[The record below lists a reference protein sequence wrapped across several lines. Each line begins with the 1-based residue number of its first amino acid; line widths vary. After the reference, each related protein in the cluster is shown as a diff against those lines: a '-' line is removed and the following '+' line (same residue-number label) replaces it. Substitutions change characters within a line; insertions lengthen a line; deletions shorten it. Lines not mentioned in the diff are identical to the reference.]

1 MRQIFKRLL
10 APLLLMTALPT
21 SVSQADGIRLVG
33 PTGEVQSSPSF
44 SEQVERANSPL
55 PVSDEPSRFYGPTS
69 ANETLW
75 SIASKLRP
83 ANNVSVQQTLLA
95 IYRLN
100 PQAFENQNIHS
111 LVPGSTLRVPSL
123 AQVRSASTEQAVT
136 VMKAHQDKLN
146 ATSRPIA
153 PTPVTRPVK
162 VTPVTR
168 PVKVTPA
175 TPAQAVSE
183 TVKVES
189 QVDTTPVKTPD
200 VPQVKTLEKQ
210 LEMSESELTALEEKN
225 HNLRLMLAEV
235 QSEVDG
241 LKTELGDEN
250 RIRSEVEK
258 LLAEEK
264 AKLEE
269 QQRMQPS
276 AFDQFLSNG
285 WMVAAAALIPGALIG
300 LLIVMLLGRRKEA
313 EPSASETQT
322 EAPLTPPPMSD
333 SDLDDL
339 TDDLTLDD
347 DLFSD
352 SDDNS
357 ELLFDD
363 TMGDDEND
371 VFGDLDDSDLDFNL
385 EGEDGE
391 DPFASIGD
399 DGDLDTDFDD
409 FDSSNNGISVKG
421 SDKALGL
428 EEMERALDE
437 VSPELEIT
445 DDEESDFDLSGENVG
460 MSEDDLAELLASD
473 EPTEDL
479 GDSALDQS
487 MLDDLFS
494 NLGDDD
500 EVDEFDLGLDEDSAA
515 APTENKQMS
524 DAMSGT
530 MASDEDIDQ
539 LLAQFDEPVI
549 DESELE
555 TPSSLDELES
565 LLESGADD
573 TQDDLST
580 SLLDEMLEQ
589 ASDDEVSLDP
599 LDELEA
605 LAGLSDDEIEVS
617 PTDTELLD
625 ELLEADEEES
635 LDEFDPL
642 SELEELAAFGQD
654 EVVPELDENST
665 DLLDELLESAPESD
679 ESLEWPEEEL
689 ATAEESDLFDELIG
703 LDESDKAQEGDAA
716 EPFDFAA
723 ELDAA
728 LDSSEDFVELSVSE
742 PAIEEGNT
750 EGDLVDNT
758 AIDDLLDDVLPLEE
772 ASPKQDEPTAEV
784 EELVESIDSPMAGDE
799 FEPTEFN
806 SSHFVEDLANVAPT
820 LDPLLDA
827 FPEDIEEASTAEAE
841 LDTDPQTLQE
851 SLEDSTEALLEEAA
865 PSEPV
870 LPTEQ
875 LVDLPVEEGETGDID
890 DIDAQDDQN
899 DDWLQAAIDEVESPR
914 QSIDEYEPTT
924 QTETSEQ
931 ELLSDHEIATT
942 APELDV
948 EESQEPQEEDWL
960 QSAIDEVESPQ
971 IDSELHEVDS
981 DERIA
986 STSLAT
992 EVTEEAL
999 DGHPDDAMLSELDD
1013 TQAQDDELVDLVDDI
1028 AEPVSTDAEALLA
1041 QDIEDAQELEATAT
1055 EMPLEEPVHETPT
1068 PNAVPNEFGT
1078 PVEEDWAE
1086 AETLFDGLVTD
1097 SELPQ
1102 AQQEESLAGLAE
1114 AESTAEQDDSLDDLE
1129 LLEFDEEDALEA
1141 LADESAQE
1149 ANAVLGED
1157 AIGLDELALNE
1168 FGEDDELAVLA
1179 DEPGFA
1185 EPSLE
1190 SELEDIDLDELDFP
1204 EFGEEEALASLEEEP
1219 MLSEVELSE
1228 SELATPPIDETELLE
1243 QAESAVTDLGSI
1255 EFDESELPE
1264 FGEEDAL
1271 SAMADGPSLADFEL
1285 DEPVEEGEIDLADE
1299 VEFDELELPEFG
1311 EEEALAAIADEPS
1324 YDAPVVEEEVFA
1336 AEEPAVES
1344 DITSEESAL
1353 DDVLEPSEVAT
1364 DNVESAEEQAQAE
1377 TTDDVF
1383 DFDELELPEF
1393 GEDEALAAM
1402 ADEPSY
1408 DAPVV
1413 EEEVFAAEEPAVESE
1428 VTSEESALDDVLE
1441 PSEVADDNV
1450 ESAEEQAQAET
1461 TDDAF
1466 DFDELEL
1473 PEFGEDEALAAM
1485 ADEPSYDAPVVEEDA
1500 FATEEPAV
1508 ESEITSDESALDEV
1522 LEPSEAATDNVESA
1536 EEQAQA
1542 ETTDDA
1548 FDFDELELPVFGED
1562 EALVAMADEPSY
1574 DAPLVEEEAFAAEE
1588 PAVESEVTSEESAL
1602 DDVLEPSE
1610 AATDNVESAEE
1621 QVQAEITDDAFDV
1634 DELELPEFGEDEAA
1648 EAVASEPN
1656 IEPDAEP
1663 EAESDDFEIDDI
1675 ELPEFGEEDAIV
1687 SVAEELEEAP
1697 ITSEPEEQDYH
1708 FDSLELPSI
1717 EESGEL
1723 NTVNKLHINPSSYEE
1738 QDALFDVFAQEA
1750 GFNIAEEEV
1759 LHSEFDEAAMAHL
1772 LSEDAL
1778 DDNFFP
1784 ESPDDEMAASAG
1796 MDIEAMLEVG
1806 GDDWN
1811 GFKLPDNPSAEVT
1824 SDVPAE
1830 EREIWSSEEA
1840 LRQPNID
1847 EENWAEQDDFDP
1859 KKNQY
1864 MTIDEL
1870 MAQVD
1875 GDEVEFEEEDLK
1887 LDVGLDEFPDVI
1899 GDISNVDVDENAE
1912 ASGKLDLAK
1921 IYIEMNDAE
1930 GAIKLLEEAIV
1941 YGDDDVRREAKNL
1954 IDMINGR

>member
-146 ATSRPIA
+146 ATPRPIA
-153 PTPVTRPVK
+153 P
-162 VTPVTR
+162 TPVTR

-189 QVDTTPVKTPD
+189 PVDTTPVKAPD

-363 TMGDDEND
+363 SMGEDEND

-549 DESELE
+549 DESELD
-555 TPSSLDELES
+555 TQSSLDELES

-617 PTDTELLD
+617 LTDTELLD

-679 ESLEWPEEEL
+679 ESLEWPVEEL
-689 ATAEESDLFDELIG
+689 ATEEESDLFDELIG
-703 LDESDKAQEGDAA
+703 LDESDKAQEDDAA

-742 PAIEEGNT
+742 PAIEEGSP
-750 EGDLVDNT
+750 EGDLVDNS

-772 ASPKQDEPTAEV
+772 ASPKQDEQAAEV
-784 EELVESIDSPMAGDE
+784 EELVEAIDSSMAGDE

-827 FPEDIEEASTAEAE
+827 FPEDIEEGSNAEAE
-841 LDTDPQTLQE
+841 LDTDPQPLQE
-851 SLEDSTEALLEEAA
+851 SLDDSSEALLEEAA

-870 LPTEQ
+870 LPSSDP
-875 LVDLPVEEGETGDID
+875 LADLPLEEGESGDADDID
-890 DIDAQDDQN
+890 DQDDQD
-899 DDWLQAAIDEVESPR
+899 DDWLQAAIDEVESPLD
-914 QSIDEYEPTT
+914 SIDEYQSTT

-942 APELDV
+942 TPELDV

-960 QSAIDEVESPQ
+960 QSAIDEVESPH
-971 IDSELHEVDS
+971 IDLEQHEVDS
-981 DERIA
+981 DEHLA
-986 STSLAT
+986 STPLAT

-999 DGHPDDAMLSELDD
+999 DEHPDDTMLSELDD
-1013 TQAQDDELVDLVDDI
+1013 TPAQEDELVDLVDDI

-1041 QDIEDAQELEATAT
+1041 QDIEDAQALEAPSA
-1055 EMPLEEPVHETPT
+1055 EMPLEEPVLETPT

-1078 PVEEDWAE
+1078 PIEEDWAE
-1086 AETLFDGLVTD
+1086 AETLFDGLATD

-1102 AQQEESLAGLAE
+1102 TQQEESLAGLTE

-1129 LLEFDEEDALEA
+1129 LLEFDEDDALEA
-1141 LADESAQE
+1141 LADESVQE

-1157 AIGLDELALNE
+1157 AIGLDELALTE
-1168 FGEDDELAVLA
+1168 FGEDDELSVLA

-1228 SELATPPIDETELLE
+1228 SDLATPPIDETELLE
-1243 QAESAVTDLGSI
+1243 QAESAVTDLDDI
-1255 EFDESELPE
+1255 EFDENELPE

-1271 SAMADGPSLADFEL
+1271 SAMADEPSLADFEL
-1285 DEPVEEGEIDLADE
+1285 DEPVAEGEIDLADE
-1299 VEFDELELPEFG
+1299 V
-1311 EEEALAAIADEPS
+1311 
-1324 YDAPVVEEEVFA
+1324 
-1336 AEEPAVES
+1336 
-1344 DITSEESAL
+1344 
-1353 DDVLEPSEVAT
+1353 
-1364 DNVESAEEQAQAE
+1364 
-1377 TTDDVF
+1377 

-1413 EEEVFAAEEPAVESE
+1413 EEDAFAAEEPAVESE
-1428 VTSEESALDDVLE
+1428 TTSDESTLDDVLEPSEAATDNEKSAEEQVQAETTDDAFDVDELELPEFGEDEALAAMADEPSYDAPVVEEEAFAAEEPAVESETTSEESALDDVLE
-1441 PSEVADDNV
+1441 PSKAATDNA

-1485 ADEPSYDAPVVEEDA
+1485 ADEPSYDAPVVEEEA
-1500 FATEEPAV
+1500 FAVEEPAV
-1508 ESEITSDESALDEV
+1508 ESET
-1522 LEPSEAATDNVESA
+1522 
-1536 EEQAQA
+1536 
-1542 ETTDDA
+1542 
-1548 FDFDELELPVFGED
+1548 
-1562 EALVAMADEPSY
+1562 
-1574 DAPLVEEEAFAAEE
+1574 
-1588 PAVESEVTSEESAL
+1588 TSEESAL

-1621 QVQAEITDDAFDV
+1621 QAQVETTDDAFDV

-1687 SVAEELEEAP
+1687 SVAEELDEAP

-1723 NTVNKLHINPSSYEE
+1723 NTVNKPHINPSSYEE

-1759 LHSEFDEAAMAHL
+1759 LHSEFDEAAMADL
-1772 LSEDAL
+1772 LSEEAL

-1811 GFKLPDNPSAEVT
+1811 GFKLPDTPSAEVT
-1824 SDVPAE
+1824 SDVPAD

-1912 ASGKLDLAK
+1912 AAGKLDLAK

-1941 YGDDDVRREAKNL
+1941 YGDDVVRREAKNL

>member
-146 ATSRPIA
+146 ATPRPIG
-153 PTPVTRPVK
+153 P
-162 VTPVTR
+162 TPVTR

-175 TPAQAVSE
+175 TPVQAVSE
-183 TVKVES
+183 TVKVEPP
-189 QVDTTPVKTPD
+189 VDTTPVKAPEA
-200 VPQVKTLEKQ
+200 PQVKTLEKQ

-347 DLFSD
+347 DLFND

-363 TMGDDEND
+363 SMGEDEND

-500 EVDEFDLGLDEDSAA
+500 EADEFDLGLDEDSAA

-549 DESELE
+549 DESELD
-555 TPSSLDELES
+555 TQSSLDELES

-689 ATAEESDLFDELIG
+689 VTAEESDLFDELIG
-703 LDESDKAQEGDAA
+703 LDESDKAQEDDAA

-742 PAIEEGNT
+742 PAIEEGNA

-772 ASPKQDEPTAEV
+772 ASPKQDEPAAEV
-784 EELVESIDSPMAGDE
+784 EELVEAIDSPMAGDE

-827 FPEDIEEASTAEAE
+827 FPEDIEEGSTAEAE
-841 LDTDPQTLQE
+841 LDTDPQPLQE
-851 SLEDSTEALLEEAA
+851 SLDDSSEALLEEAA

-870 LPTEQ
+870 LPSDP
-875 LVDLPVEEGETGDID
+875 LADLPLKEGESGDADDID
-890 DIDAQDDQN
+890 DQDDQD
-899 DDWLQAAIDEVESPR
+899 DDWLQAAIDEVESPLD
-914 QSIDEYEPTT
+914 SIDEYESTT

-942 APELDV
+942 TPELDV
-948 EESQEPQEEDWL
+948 EESLEPQEEDWL
-960 QSAIDEVESPQ
+960 QSAIDEVESPH
-971 IDSELHEVDS
+971 IDLEQHEVDS
-981 DERIA
+981 DEHLA
-986 STSLAT
+986 STPLAT

-999 DGHPDDAMLSELDD
+999 DEHPDDTMLSEIDD
-1013 TQAQDDELVDLVDDI
+1013 TPAQDDELVDLVDDI

-1041 QDIEDAQELEATAT
+1041 QDIEDAQALEAPSA
-1055 EMPLEEPVHETPT
+1055 EMPLEEPVLETPT

-1078 PVEEDWAE
+1078 PIEEDWAE
-1086 AETLFDGLVTD
+1086 AETLFDGLATD

-1102 AQQEESLAGLAE
+1102 TQQEESLAGLAE
-1114 AESTAEQDDSLDDLE
+1114 AESTAEQDDSLNDLE
-1129 LLEFDEEDALEA
+1129 LLEFDEDDALEA
-1141 LADESAQE
+1141 LADESVQE

-1157 AIGLDELALNE
+1157 AIGLDELALTE

-1228 SELATPPIDETELLE
+1228 SDLATPPIDETELLE
-1243 QAESAVTDLGSI
+1243 QAESAVTDLDDI
-1255 EFDESELPE
+1255 EFDENELPE

-1271 SAMADGPSLADFEL
+1271 SAMADEPSLADFEL

-1299 VEFDELELPEFG
+1299 VDFDELELPEFG
-1311 EEEALAAIADEPS
+1311 EDEALAAMADEPSYDAPIVEEDAFATEEPVVESEITSDESALDDVLEPSEAATDNVESAEDQDQAETTDDAFDVDELELPEFGEDEALAAMADEPS
-1324 YDAPVVEEEVFA
+1324 YDAPVVEEDAFA
-1336 AEEPAVES
+1336 AEESAVES
-1344 DITSEESAL
+1344 EVTSEESAL
-1353 DDVLEPSEVAT
+1353 DEELEPSEAAT
-1364 DNVESAEEQAQAE
+1364 DNVESAEDQAQAE
-1377 TTDDVF
+1377 TTDDAF
-1383 DFDELELPEF
+1383 DVDELELPEF

-1413 EEEVFAAEEPAVESE
+1413 EEEAFAAEEPTVESE
-1428 VTSEESALDDVLE
+1428 ITSDESALDEELE
-1441 PSEVADDNV
+1441 PSKAATDNV
-1450 ESAEEQAQAET
+1450 ESAEEQAQTET

-1485 ADEPSYDAPVVEEDA
+1485 ADEPSYDAPVVEE
-1500 FATEEPAV
+1500 
-1508 ESEITSDESALDEV
+1508 
-1522 LEPSEAATDNVESA
+1522 
-1536 EEQAQA
+1536 
-1542 ETTDDA
+1542 
-1548 FDFDELELPVFGED
+1548 
-1562 EALVAMADEPSY
+1562 
-1574 DAPLVEEEAFAAEE
+1574 EAFAAEE
-1588 PAVESEVTSEESAL
+1588 PAVESEITSEESAL
-1602 DDVLEPSE
+1602 DDVLEPSK
-1610 AATDNVESAEE
+1610 AATDNAESAEE
-1621 QVQAEITDDAFDV
+1621 QAQVETTDDAFDF

-1687 SVAEELEEAP
+1687 SVAEELDEAP

-1723 NTVNKLHINPSSYEE
+1723 NTVNKPHINPSSYEE

-1759 LHSEFDEAAMAHL
+1759 LHSEFDEAAMADL
-1772 LSEDAL
+1772 LSEEAL

-1824 SDVPAE
+1824 SDVPAD

-1875 GDEVEFEEEDLK
+1875 GDEVAFEEEDLK

-1912 ASGKLDLAK
+1912 AAGKLDLAK

-1941 YGDDDVRREAKNL
+1941 YGDDVVRREAKNL

>member
-75 SIASKLRP
+75 SIASKLRS

-146 ATSRPIA
+146 ATPRPIA
-153 PTPVTRPVK
+153 P
-162 VTPVTR
+162 TPVTR

-183 TVKVES
+183 TVKVEPP
-189 QVDTTPVKTPD
+189 VDTTPVKAPE

-333 SDLDDL
+333 SELDDL

-363 TMGDDEND
+363 SMGEDEND

-500 EVDEFDLGLDEDSAA
+500 EADEFDLGLDEDSAA

-549 DESELE
+549 DESELD
-555 TPSSLDELES
+555 TQSSLDELES

-573 TQDDLST
+573 TPDDLST

-679 ESLEWPEEEL
+679 ESLEWPVEEL

-703 LDESDKAQEGDAA
+703 LDESDKAQED
-716 EPFDFAA
+716 DAA

-742 PAIEEGNT
+742 PAIEEGNA

-772 ASPKQDEPTAEV
+772 ASPKQDEPAAEV
-784 EELVESIDSPMAGDE
+784 EELVEAIDSPMAGDE

-827 FPEDIEEASTAEAE
+827 FPEDIEEGSTAEAE
-841 LDTDPQTLQE
+841 LDTDPQPLQE
-851 SLEDSTEALLEEAA
+851 SLDDSSEALLEEAA

-870 LPTEQ
+870 LPSDP
-875 LVDLPVEEGETGDID
+875 LADLPLEEGESGDAD
-890 DIDAQDDQN
+890 DIDAQDDQDDQD
-899 DDWLQAAIDEVESPR
+899 DDWLQAAIDEVESPLD
-914 QSIDEYEPTT
+914 SIDEHESTT

-942 APELDV
+942 TPELDV

-960 QSAIDEVESPQ
+960 QSAIDEVESPH
-971 IDSELHEVDS
+971 IDLEQHEVDS
-981 DERIA
+981 DEHLA
-986 STSLAT
+986 STPLAT

-999 DGHPDDAMLSELDD
+999 DEHPDDTMLSELDD
-1013 TQAQDDELVDLVDDI
+1013 TPAQDDELVDLVDDI

-1041 QDIEDAQELEATAT
+1041 QDIEDAQALEAPSA
-1055 EMPLEEPVHETPT
+1055 EMPLEEPVLETPT

-1078 PVEEDWAE
+1078 PIEEDWAE
-1086 AETLFDGLVTD
+1086 AETLFDGLATD

-1102 AQQEESLAGLAE
+1102 TQQEESLAGLTE
-1114 AESTAEQDDSLDDLE
+1114 AESTAEQDDSLNDLE
-1129 LLEFDEEDALEA
+1129 LLEFDEDDALEA
-1141 LADESAQE
+1141 LADESVQE

-1157 AIGLDELALNE
+1157 AIGLDELALTE
-1168 FGEDDELAVLA
+1168 FGEDDELSVLA

-1228 SELATPPIDETELLE
+1228 SDLATPPIDETELLE
-1243 QAESAVTDLGSI
+1243 QAESAVTELDDI
-1255 EFDESELPE
+1255 EFDENELPE

-1271 SAMADGPSLADFEL
+1271 SAMADEPSLADFEL

-1299 VEFDELELPEFG
+1299 V
-1311 EEEALAAIADEPS
+1311 
-1324 YDAPVVEEEVFA
+1324 
-1336 AEEPAVES
+1336 
-1344 DITSEESAL
+1344 
-1353 DDVLEPSEVAT
+1353 
-1364 DNVESAEEQAQAE
+1364 
-1377 TTDDVF
+1377 
-1383 DFDELELPEF
+1383 
-1393 GEDEALAAM
+1393 
-1402 ADEPSY
+1402 
-1408 DAPVV
+1408 
-1413 EEEVFAAEEPAVESE
+1413 
-1428 VTSEESALDDVLE
+1428 
-1441 PSEVADDNV
+1441 
-1450 ESAEEQAQAET
+1450 
-1461 TDDAF
+1461 

-1500 FATEEPAV
+1500 FAAEEPAVESETTSDESTLYDVLEPSEAATDNAKSAEEQVQAETTDDAFDVDELELPEFGEDEALAAMADEPSYDAPVVEEEAFATEEPVV
-1508 ESEITSDESALDEV
+1508 ESEITSDESALDDV
-1522 LEPSEAATDNVESA
+1522 LEPSKAATDNVESA
-1536 EEQAQA
+1536 EEQAQV

-1548 FDFDELELPVFGED
+1548 FDVDELELPEFGED
-1562 EALVAMADEPSY
+1562 EALAAMADEPSY
-1574 DAPLVEEEAFAAEE
+1574 DAPVVEEEAFATEEPVVESEITSDESTLDDVLEPSKAATDNVESAKEQAHVETTDDAFDVDELELPEFGEDEALAAMVDEPSYDAPVVEEEAFAAEE

-1602 DDVLEPSE
+1602 GEELEPSE
-1610 AATDNVESAEE
+1610 AATDNVESAKE
-1621 QVQAEITDDAFDV
+1621 QAQVETTDDAFDV

-1687 SVAEELEEAP
+1687 SVAEELDEAP

-1723 NTVNKLHINPSSYEE
+1723 NTVNKPHINPSSYEE

-1759 LHSEFDEAAMAHL
+1759 LHSEFDEAAMADL
-1772 LSEDAL
+1772 LSEEAL

-1811 GFKLPDNPSAEVT
+1811 GFKLPDTPSAEVT
-1824 SDVPAE
+1824 SDVPAD

-1912 ASGKLDLAK
+1912 AAGKLDLAK

-1941 YGDDDVRREAKNL
+1941 YGDDVVRREAKNL

>member
-146 ATSRPIA
+146 ATPRPIA
-153 PTPVTRPVK
+153 P
-162 VTPVTR
+162 TPVTR

-183 TVKVES
+183 TVRVEP
-189 QVDTTPVKTPD
+189 QVDTTPVKTPE

-363 TMGDDEND
+363 SMGEDEND

-500 EVDEFDLGLDEDSAA
+500 EADEFDLGLDEDSAA

-549 DESELE
+549 DESELD
-555 TPSSLDELES
+555 TQSSLDELES

-635 LDEFDPL
+635 LDDFDPL

-703 LDESDKAQEGDAA
+703 LDESDKAQEDDAA

-742 PAIEEGNT
+742 PAIEEGNA

-772 ASPKQDEPTAEV
+772 ASPKQDEPAAEV
-784 EELVESIDSPMAGDE
+784 EELVEAIDSPMAGDE

-827 FPEDIEEASTAEAE
+827 FPEDIEEGSAAEAE
-841 LDTDPQTLQE
+841 LDTDPQPLQE
-851 SLEDSTEALLEEAA
+851 SLDDSSEALLEEAA

-870 LPTEQ
+870 LPSDP
-875 LVDLPVEEGETGDID
+875 LADLPLEEGESGDAD
-890 DIDAQDDQN
+890 DIDAQDDQD
-899 DDWLQAAIDEVESPR
+899 DDWLQAAIDEVESPLD
-914 QSIDEYEPTT
+914 SVDEYQSTT
-924 QTETSEQ
+924 QTETAEQ

-942 APELDV
+942 TPELDV

-960 QSAIDEVESPQ
+960 QSAIDEVESPH
-971 IDSELHEVDS
+971 IDLEQHEVDS
-981 DERIA
+981 DEHLA
-986 STSLAT
+986 STPLAT

-999 DGHPDDAMLSELDD
+999 DEHPDDTMLSELDD
-1013 TQAQDDELVDLVDDI
+1013 TPAQDDELVDLVDDI

-1041 QDIEDAQELEATAT
+1041 QDIEDAQALEAPSA

-1078 PVEEDWAE
+1078 PIEEDWAE
-1086 AETLFDGLVTD
+1086 AETLFDGLATD

-1102 AQQEESLAGLAE
+1102 TQQEESLAGLTE
-1114 AESTAEQDDSLDDLE
+1114 AESTAEQDDSLNDLE
-1129 LLEFDEEDALEA
+1129 LLEFDEDDALEA
-1141 LADESAQE
+1141 LADESVQE

-1157 AIGLDELALNE
+1157 AIGLDELALTE
-1168 FGEDDELAVLA
+1168 FGEDDELSVLA

-1228 SELATPPIDETELLE
+1228 SDLATPPIDETELLE
-1243 QAESAVTDLGSI
+1243 QAESAVTDLDDI
-1255 EFDESELPE
+1255 EFDENELPE

-1271 SAMADGPSLADFEL
+1271 SAMADEPSLADFEL
-1285 DEPVEEGEIDLADE
+1285 DEFVEEGEIDLADE
-1299 VEFDELELPEFG
+1299 V
-1311 EEEALAAIADEPS
+1311 
-1324 YDAPVVEEEVFA
+1324 
-1336 AEEPAVES
+1336 
-1344 DITSEESAL
+1344 
-1353 DDVLEPSEVAT
+1353 
-1364 DNVESAEEQAQAE
+1364 
-1377 TTDDVF
+1377 

-1413 EEEVFAAEEPAVESE
+1413 EEDAFATEESAVESEITSDKPTLDDVFEPSEAATDNAKSAEEQVQAETTDDAFDVDELELPEFGEDEALAAMADEPSYDAPVVEEDAFAAEEPAVESE
-1428 VTSEESALDDVLE
+1428 TTSDESTLDDVLEPSEAATDNAKSAEEQVQAETTDDAFDVDELELPEFGEDEALAAMADEPSYDAPVVEEDAFATEEPVVESEITSEESALDDMLE
-1441 PSEVADDNV
+1441 PSEAATDNA

-1485 ADEPSYDAPVVEEDA
+1485 ADEPSYDAPVVEEEA
-1500 FATEEPAV
+1500 FAAEEPVV
-1508 ESEITSDESALDEV
+1508 ESEVTSEESALDEE

-1548 FDFDELELPVFGED
+1548 FDFDELELP
-1562 EALVAMADEPSY
+1562 
-1574 DAPLVEEEAFAAEE
+1574 
-1588 PAVESEVTSEESAL
+1588 
-1602 DDVLEPSE
+1602 
-1610 AATDNVESAEE
+1610 
-1621 QVQAEITDDAFDV
+1621 
-1634 DELELPEFGEDEAA
+1634 EFGEDEAA
-1648 EAVASEPN
+1648 EAVASESN

-1687 SVAEELEEAP
+1687 SVAEELDEAP

-1723 NTVNKLHINPSSYEE
+1723 NTVNKPHINPSSYEE

-1759 LHSEFDEAAMAHL
+1759 LHSEFDEAAMADL
-1772 LSEDAL
+1772 LSEEAL

-1824 SDVPAE
+1824 SDVPAD

-1912 ASGKLDLAK
+1912 AAGKLDLAK

-1941 YGDDDVRREAKNL
+1941 YGDDVVRREAKNL

>member
-146 ATSRPIA
+146 ATPRPIA
-153 PTPVTRPVK
+153 P
-162 VTPVTR
+162 TPVTR

-189 QVDTTPVKTPD
+189 PVDTTPVKAPD

-363 TMGDDEND
+363 SMGEDEND

-549 DESELE
+549 DESELD
-555 TPSSLDELES
+555 TQSSLDELES

-617 PTDTELLD
+617 LTDTELLD

-679 ESLEWPEEEL
+679 ESLEWPVEEL
-689 ATAEESDLFDELIG
+689 ATEEESDLFDELIG
-703 LDESDKAQEGDAA
+703 LDESDKAQEDDAA

-742 PAIEEGNT
+742 PAIEEGSP
-750 EGDLVDNT
+750 EGDLVDNS

-772 ASPKQDEPTAEV
+772 ASPKQDEQAAEV
-784 EELVESIDSPMAGDE
+784 EELVEAIDSSMAGDE

-827 FPEDIEEASTAEAE
+827 FPEDIEEGSNAEAE
-841 LDTDPQTLQE
+841 LDTDPQPLQE
-851 SLEDSTEALLEEAA
+851 SLDDSSEALLEEAA

-870 LPTEQ
+870 LPSSDP
-875 LVDLPVEEGETGDID
+875 LADLPLEEGESGDADDID
-890 DIDAQDDQN
+890 DQDDQD
-899 DDWLQAAIDEVESPR
+899 DDWLQAAIDEVESPLD
-914 QSIDEYEPTT
+914 SIDEYQSTT

-942 APELDV
+942 TPELDV

-960 QSAIDEVESPQ
+960 QSAIDEVESPH
-971 IDSELHEVDS
+971 IDLEQHEVDS
-981 DERIA
+981 DEHLA
-986 STSLAT
+986 STPLAT

-999 DGHPDDAMLSELDD
+999 DEHPDDTMLSELDD
-1013 TQAQDDELVDLVDDI
+1013 TPAQEDELVDLVDDI

-1041 QDIEDAQELEATAT
+1041 QDIEDAQALEAPSA
-1055 EMPLEEPVHETPT
+1055 EMPLEEPVLETPT

-1078 PVEEDWAE
+1078 PIEEDWAE
-1086 AETLFDGLVTD
+1086 AETLFDGLATD

-1102 AQQEESLAGLAE
+1102 TQQEESLAGLTE

-1129 LLEFDEEDALEA
+1129 LLEFDEDDALEA
-1141 LADESAQE
+1141 LADESVQE

-1157 AIGLDELALNE
+1157 AIGLDELALTE
-1168 FGEDDELAVLA
+1168 FGEDDELSVLA

-1228 SELATPPIDETELLE
+1228 SDLATPPIDETELLE
-1243 QAESAVTDLGSI
+1243 QAESAVTDLDDI
-1255 EFDESELPE
+1255 EFDENELPE

-1271 SAMADGPSLADFEL
+1271 SAMADEPSLADFEL
-1285 DEPVEEGEIDLADE
+1285 DEPVAEGEIDLADE
-1299 VEFDELELPEFG
+1299 V
-1311 EEEALAAIADEPS
+1311 
-1324 YDAPVVEEEVFA
+1324 
-1336 AEEPAVES
+1336 
-1344 DITSEESAL
+1344 
-1353 DDVLEPSEVAT
+1353 
-1364 DNVESAEEQAQAE
+1364 
-1377 TTDDVF
+1377 

-1413 EEEVFAAEEPAVESE
+1413 EEDAFAAEEPAVESETTSDESTLDDVLEPSEAATDNEKSAEEQVQAETTDDAFDVDELELPEFGEDEALAAMADEPSYDAPVVEEEAFAAEESAVESE
-1428 VTSEESALDDVLE
+1428 VTSEESALDEELEPSEAATDNVESAEEQAQAETTDDAFDVDELELPEFGEDEALAAMADEPSYDAPVVEEEAFAAEEPAVESETTSEESALDDVLE
-1441 PSEVADDNV
+1441 PSKAATDNA

-1485 ADEPSYDAPVVEEDA
+1485 ADEPSYDAPVVEEEA
-1500 FATEEPAV
+1500 FAVEEPAV
-1508 ESEITSDESALDEV
+1508 ESEITSEESALDEV

-1536 EEQAQA
+1536 EEQAQV
-1542 ETTDDA
+1542 ET
-1548 FDFDELELPVFGED
+1548 
-1562 EALVAMADEPSY
+1562 
-1574 DAPLVEEEAFAAEE
+1574 
-1588 PAVESEVTSEESAL
+1588 
-1602 DDVLEPSE
+1602 
-1610 AATDNVESAEE
+1610 
-1621 QVQAEITDDAFDV
+1621 TDDAFDV

-1687 SVAEELEEAP
+1687 SVAEELDEAP

-1723 NTVNKLHINPSSYEE
+1723 NTVNKPHINPSSYEE

-1759 LHSEFDEAAMAHL
+1759 LHSEFDEAAMADL
-1772 LSEDAL
+1772 LSEEAL

-1811 GFKLPDNPSAEVT
+1811 GFKLPDTPSAEVT
-1824 SDVPAE
+1824 SDVPAD

-1912 ASGKLDLAK
+1912 AAGKLDLAK

-1941 YGDDDVRREAKNL
+1941 YGDDVVRREAKNL

>member
-146 ATSRPIA
+146 ATPRPIA

-162 VTPVTR
+162 VTP
-168 PVKVTPA
+168 A
-175 TPAQAVSE
+175 TPVQAVSE
-183 TVKVES
+183 TVKVEP
-189 QVDTTPVKTPD
+189 QVDTTPVKTPE

-363 TMGDDEND
+363 SMGEDEND

-500 EVDEFDLGLDEDSAA
+500 EADEFDLGLDEDSAA

-549 DESELE
+549 DESELD
-555 TPSSLDELES
+555 TQSSLDELES

-689 ATAEESDLFDELIG
+689 VTAEESDLFDELIG
-703 LDESDKAQEGDAA
+703 LDESDKAQKDDAA

-742 PAIEEGNT
+742 PAIEEGNA
-750 EGDLVDNT
+750 EGDLVDNS

-772 ASPKQDEPTAEV
+772 ASPKQDEQAAEV
-784 EELVESIDSPMAGDE
+784 EELVEAIDSSMAGDE

-827 FPEDIEEASTAEAE
+827 FPEDIEEGSNAEAE
-841 LDTDPQTLQE
+841 LDTDPQPLQE
-851 SLEDSTEALLEEAA
+851 SLDDSSEALLEEAA

-870 LPTEQ
+870 LPSDP
-875 LVDLPVEEGETGDID
+875 LADLPLEEGESGDVD
-890 DIDAQDDQN
+890 DIDAQDDQD
-899 DDWLQAAIDEVESPR
+899 DDWLQAAIDEVESPLD
-914 QSIDEYEPTT
+914 SIDEYQSTT
-924 QTETSEQ
+924 QTETAEQ

-942 APELDV
+942 TPELDV

-960 QSAIDEVESPQ
+960 QSAIDEVESPH
-971 IDSELHEVDS
+971 IDLEQHEVDS
-981 DERIA
+981 DEHLA
-986 STSLAT
+986 STPLAT

-999 DGHPDDAMLSELDD
+999 DEHPDDAMLSELDD
-1013 TQAQDDELVDLVDDI
+1013 TPAQDEELVDLVDDI
-1028 AEPVSTDAEALLA
+1028 AKPVSTDAEALLA
-1041 QDIEDAQELEATAT
+1041 QDIEDAQALEAPSA
-1055 EMPLEEPVHETPT
+1055 EMPLEEPVLETPT

-1078 PVEEDWAE
+1078 PIEEDWAE
-1086 AETLFDGLVTD
+1086 AETLFDGLATD

-1102 AQQEESLAGLAE
+1102 TQQEESLAGLAE

-1129 LLEFDEEDALEA
+1129 LLEFDEDDALEA
-1141 LADESAQE
+1141 LADESVQE

-1157 AIGLDELALNE
+1157 AIGLDELALTE

-1228 SELATPPIDETELLE
+1228 SDLATPPIDETELLE
-1243 QAESAVTDLGSI
+1243 QAESAVTDLDDI
-1255 EFDESELPE
+1255 EFDENELPE

-1271 SAMADGPSLADFEL
+1271 SAMADEPSLADFEL
-1285 DEPVEEGEIDLADE
+1285 DEPVAEGEIDLADE
-1299 VEFDELELPEFG
+1299 V
-1311 EEEALAAIADEPS
+1311 
-1324 YDAPVVEEEVFA
+1324 
-1336 AEEPAVES
+1336 
-1344 DITSEESAL
+1344 
-1353 DDVLEPSEVAT
+1353 
-1364 DNVESAEEQAQAE
+1364 
-1377 TTDDVF
+1377 

-1408 DAPVV
+1408 EAPVV
-1413 EEEVFAAEEPAVESE
+1413 EEDAFAAEEPAVESE
-1428 VTSEESALDDVLE
+1428 ITSEESTLDDVLE
-1441 PSEVADDNV
+1441 PSEAATDNAK
-1450 ESAEEQAQAET
+1450 SAEEQVQAET

-1500 FATEEPAV
+1500 FAAEEPAV
-1508 ESEITSDESALDEV
+1508 ESEITIDESALDDV
-1522 LEPSEAATDNVESA
+1522 VEPSEAETDNAESA
-1536 EEQAQA
+1536 EEQVQA

-1548 FDFDELELPVFGED
+1548 FDVDELDLPEFGED
-1562 EALVAMADEPSY
+1562 EALAAMADEPSY
-1574 DAPLVEEEAFAAEE
+1574 DAPVVEEEAFATEE
-1588 PAVESEVTSEESAL
+1588 PAVESETTSDESAL

-1621 QVQAEITDDAFDV
+1621 QAQVETTDDAFDF

-1687 SVAEELEEAP
+1687 SVAEELDEAP

-1723 NTVNKLHINPSSYEE
+1723 NTVNKPHINPSSYEE

-1759 LHSEFDEAAMAHL
+1759 LHSEFDEAAMADL
-1772 LSEDAL
+1772 LSEEAL

-1811 GFKLPDNPSAEVT
+1811 GFKLPDTPSAEVT
-1824 SDVPAE
+1824 SDVPAD

-1912 ASGKLDLAK
+1912 AAGKLDLAK

-1941 YGDDDVRREAKNL
+1941 YGDDVVRREAKNL

>member
-146 ATSRPIA
+146 TTPRPIA
-153 PTPVTRPVK
+153 P
-162 VTPVTR
+162 TPVTR

-183 TVKVES
+183 TVKVEP
-189 QVDTTPVKTPD
+189 QIDTTSVKAPE

-363 TMGDDEND
+363 SMGEDEND

-500 EVDEFDLGLDEDSAA
+500 EADEFDLGLDEDSAA

-549 DESELE
+549 DESELD
-555 TPSSLDELES
+555 TQSSLDELES

-635 LDEFDPL
+635 LDDFDPL
-642 SELEELAAFGQD
+642 SELEELAVFGQD

-679 ESLEWPEEEL
+679 ESLEWPDEEL
-689 ATAEESDLFDELIG
+689 VTAEESDLFDELIG
-703 LDESDKAQEGDAA
+703 LDESDKAQEDDAA

-742 PAIEEGNT
+742 PAIEEGNA
-750 EGDLVDNT
+750 EGDLVDNS

-772 ASPKQDEPTAEV
+772 ASPKQDEPAAEV
-784 EELVESIDSPMAGDE
+784 EELVEAIDSPMAGDE

-827 FPEDIEEASTAEAE
+827 FPEDIEEGSTAEAE
-841 LDTDPQTLQE
+841 LDTDPQPLQE
-851 SLEDSTEALLEEAA
+851 SLDDSSEALLEEAA

-870 LPTEQ
+870 LPSDP
-875 LVDLPVEEGETGDID
+875 LADLPLEEGESGDADDID
-890 DIDAQDDQN
+890 DQDDQD
-899 DDWLQAAIDEVESPR
+899 DDWLQAAIDEVESPLD
-914 QSIDEYEPTT
+914 SIDEYESTT

-942 APELDV
+942 TPELDV

-960 QSAIDEVESPQ
+960 QSAIDEVESPH
-971 IDSELHEVDS
+971 IDLEQHEVDS
-981 DERIA
+981 DEHLA
-986 STSLAT
+986 STPLAT
-992 EVTEEAL
+992 EVTEDAL
-999 DGHPDDAMLSELDD
+999 DEHPDDTMLSELDD
-1013 TQAQDDELVDLVDDI
+1013 TPAQDDELVDLVDDI

-1041 QDIEDAQELEATAT
+1041 QDIEDAQALDAPSA
-1055 EMPLEEPVHETPT
+1055 EMPLEEPVLETPT

-1078 PVEEDWAE
+1078 PIEEDWAE
-1086 AETLFDGLVTD
+1086 AETLFDGLATD

-1102 AQQEESLAGLAE
+1102 TQQEESLAGLAE
-1114 AESTAEQDDSLDDLE
+1114 AESTVEQDDSLDDLE
-1129 LLEFDEEDALEA
+1129 LLEFDEDDALEA
-1141 LADESAQE
+1141 LADESVQE

-1157 AIGLDELALNE
+1157 AIGLDELALTE
-1168 FGEDDELAVLA
+1168 FGEDDELSVLA

-1228 SELATPPIDETELLE
+1228 SDLATPPIDETELLE
-1243 QAESAVTDLGSI
+1243 QAESAVTDLDDI
-1255 EFDESELPE
+1255 EFDENELPE

-1271 SAMADGPSLADFEL
+1271 SAMADEPSLADFEL

-1299 VEFDELELPEFG
+1299 V
-1311 EEEALAAIADEPS
+1311 
-1324 YDAPVVEEEVFA
+1324 
-1336 AEEPAVES
+1336 
-1344 DITSEESAL
+1344 
-1353 DDVLEPSEVAT
+1353 
-1364 DNVESAEEQAQAE
+1364 
-1377 TTDDVF
+1377 

-1408 DAPVV
+1408 DAPIV
-1413 EEEVFAAEEPAVESE
+1413 EEEAFATEEPVVESE
-1428 VTSEESALDDVLE
+1428 ITSDESTLDDVLE
-1441 PSEVADDNV
+1441 PTEAATDNV
-1450 ESAEEQAQAET
+1450 ESAEDQAQAET

-1466 DFDELEL
+1466 DVDELEL

-1500 FATEEPAV
+1500 FATGEPAV
-1508 ESEITSDESALDEV
+1508 ESETTSD
-1522 LEPSEAATDNVESA
+1522 
-1536 EEQAQA
+1536 
-1542 ETTDDA
+1542 
-1548 FDFDELELPVFGED
+1548 
-1562 EALVAMADEPSY
+1562 
-1574 DAPLVEEEAFAAEE
+1574 
-1588 PAVESEVTSEESAL
+1588 ESAL

-1634 DELELPEFGEDEAA
+1634 DELELPEFGEDEALAAMADEPSYDAPVVEEDAFAAEEPAVESETTSDESTLDDVLEPSKAATDNAKSAEEQVQAETTDDAFDVDELDLPEFGEDEALAAMADEPSYDAPVVEEEAFAAEEPAVESETTSEESALDDVLEPSEAATDNVESAEEQAQVETTDDAFDFDELELPEFGEDEAA

-1687 SVAEELEEAP
+1687 SVAEELDEAP

-1723 NTVNKLHINPSSYEE
+1723 NTVNKPHINPSSYEE

-1750 GFNIAEEEV
+1750 GFNIAEDEV
-1759 LHSEFDEAAMAHL
+1759 LHSEFDEAAMADL
-1772 LSEDAL
+1772 LSEEAL

-1811 GFKLPDNPSAEVT
+1811 GFKLPDTPSAEVT
-1824 SDVPAE
+1824 SDVPAD

-1912 ASGKLDLAK
+1912 AAGKLDLAK

-1941 YGDDDVRREAKNL
+1941 YGDDVVRREAKNL

>member
-146 ATSRPIA
+146 ATPRPIA
-153 PTPVTRPVK
+153 P
-162 VTPVTR
+162 TPVTR

-183 TVKVES
+183 TVKVEP
-189 QVDTTPVKTPD
+189 QIDTTPVKTPE

-363 TMGDDEND
+363 TMGEDEND

-500 EVDEFDLGLDEDSAA
+500 EADEFDLGLDEDSAA

-549 DESELE
+549 DESELD
-555 TPSSLDELES
+555 TQSSLDELES

-617 PTDTELLD
+617 LTDTELLD

-679 ESLEWPEEEL
+679 ESLEWPVEEL
-689 ATAEESDLFDELIG
+689 ATEEESDLFDELIG
-703 LDESDKAQEGDAA
+703 LDESDKAQEDDAA

-742 PAIEEGNT
+742 PAIEEGNA

-772 ASPKQDEPTAEV
+772 ASPKQDEPAAEAA
-784 EELVESIDSPMAGDE
+784 ELVEAIDSPMAGDE

-827 FPEDIEEASTAEAE
+827 FPEDIEEGSAAEAE
-841 LDTDPQTLQE
+841 LDTDPQLLQE
-851 SLEDSTEALLEEAA
+851 SLDDSSEALLEEAA
-865 PSEPV
+865 PSEPL
-870 LPTEQ
+870 LPSDP
-875 LVDLPVEEGETGDID
+875 LADLPLKEGESGDDDDID
-890 DIDAQDDQN
+890 DQDDQD
-899 DDWLQAAIDEVESPR
+899 DDWLQAAIDEVESPLD
-914 QSIDEYEPTT
+914 SIDEYQSTT

-942 APELDV
+942 TPELDV
-948 EESQEPQEEDWL
+948 DESQEPQEEDWL
-960 QSAIDEVESPQ
+960 QSAIDEVESPH
-971 IDSELHEVDS
+971 IDLEQHEVDS
-981 DERIA
+981 DEHLA
-986 STSLAT
+986 STPLAT

-999 DGHPDDAMLSELDD
+999 DEHPDDTMLSELDD
-1013 TQAQDDELVDLVDDI
+1013 TPAQDDELVDLVDDI
-1028 AEPVSTDAEALLA
+1028 AEPISTDAEALLA
-1041 QDIEDAQELEATAT
+1041 QDIEDAQALEAPSA
-1055 EMPLEEPVHETPT
+1055 EMPLEEPVLETPT

-1078 PVEEDWAE
+1078 PIEEDWAE
-1086 AETLFDGLVTD
+1086 AETLFDGLATD

-1102 AQQEESLAGLAE
+1102 TQQEESLAGLTE
-1114 AESTAEQDDSLDDLE
+1114 AESTAEQDDSLNDLE
-1129 LLEFDEEDALEA
+1129 LLEFDEDDALEA
-1141 LADESAQE
+1141 LADESVQE

-1157 AIGLDELALNE
+1157 AIGLDELALTE
-1168 FGEDDELAVLA
+1168 FGEDDELSVLA

-1228 SELATPPIDETELLE
+1228 SDLATPPIDETELLE
-1243 QAESAVTDLGSI
+1243 QAESAVTELDDI
-1255 EFDESELPE
+1255 EFDENELPE

-1271 SAMADGPSLADFEL
+1271 SAMADEPSLADFEL

-1299 VEFDELELPEFG
+1299 V
-1311 EEEALAAIADEPS
+1311 
-1324 YDAPVVEEEVFA
+1324 
-1336 AEEPAVES
+1336 
-1344 DITSEESAL
+1344 
-1353 DDVLEPSEVAT
+1353 
-1364 DNVESAEEQAQAE
+1364 
-1377 TTDDVF
+1377 
-1383 DFDELELPEF
+1383 
-1393 GEDEALAAM
+1393 
-1402 ADEPSY
+1402 
-1408 DAPVV
+1408 
-1413 EEEVFAAEEPAVESE
+1413 
-1428 VTSEESALDDVLE
+1428 
-1441 PSEVADDNV
+1441 
-1450 ESAEEQAQAET
+1450 
-1461 TDDAF
+1461 

-1500 FATEEPAV
+1500 FAAEEPVV
-1508 ESEITSDESALDEV
+1508 ESDITSEESALDEV
-1522 LEPSEAATDNVESA
+1522 LEPSEAATDNVESE
-1536 EEQAQA
+1536 EEQAQT

-1548 FDFDELELPVFGED
+1548 FDVDELELPEFGED
-1562 EALVAMADEPSY
+1562 EALAAMADEPSY
-1574 DAPLVEEEAFAAEE
+1574 DAPVVEEEAFAAEE
-1588 PAVESEVTSEESAL
+1588 PTVESEITSDESAL
-1602 DDVLEPSE
+1602 DEELEPSK

-1621 QVQAEITDDAFDV
+1621 QAQVETTDDAFDF

-1687 SVAEELEEAP
+1687 SVAEELDEAP

-1723 NTVNKLHINPSSYEE
+1723 NTVNKPHINPSSYEE

-1750 GFNIAEEEV
+1750 GFNIAEDEV
-1759 LHSEFDEAAMAHL
+1759 LHSEFDEAAMADL
-1772 LSEDAL
+1772 LSEEAL

-1811 GFKLPDNPSAEVT
+1811 GFKLPDTPSAEVT
-1824 SDVPAE
+1824 SDVPAD

-1912 ASGKLDLAK
+1912 AAG
-1921 IYIEMNDAE
+1921 
-1930 GAIKLLEEAIV
+1930 
-1941 YGDDDVRREAKNL
+1941 
-1954 IDMINGR
+1954 

>member
-146 ATSRPIA
+146 ATPRPIA
-153 PTPVTRPVK
+153 STT
-162 VTPVTR
+162 VTR

-183 TVKVES
+183 AVKVEPP
-189 QVDTTPVKTPD
+189 VDTTPVKAPEA
-200 VPQVKTLEKQ
+200 PQVKTLEKQ

-363 TMGDDEND
+363 TMGEDEND

-500 EVDEFDLGLDEDSAA
+500 EADEFDLGLDEDSAA

-549 DESELE
+549 DESELD
-555 TPSSLDELES
+555 TQSSLDELES

-617 PTDTELLD
+617 LTDTELLD

-689 ATAEESDLFDELIG
+689 VTAEESDLFDELIG
-703 LDESDKAQEGDAA
+703 LDESDKAQKDDAA

-742 PAIEEGNT
+742 PAIEEGNA
-750 EGDLVDNT
+750 EGDLVDNS

-772 ASPKQDEPTAEV
+772 ASPKQDEQAAEV
-784 EELVESIDSPMAGDE
+784 EELVEAIDSSMAGDE

-827 FPEDIEEASTAEAE
+827 FPEDIEEGSNAEAE
-841 LDTDPQTLQE
+841 LDTDPQPLQE
-851 SLEDSTEALLEEAA
+851 SLDDSSEALLEEAA

-870 LPTEQ
+870 LPSSDP
-875 LVDLPVEEGETGDID
+875 LADLPLEEGESGDADDID
-890 DIDAQDDQN
+890 DQDDQD
-899 DDWLQAAIDEVESPR
+899 DDWLQAAIDEVESPLD
-914 QSIDEYEPTT
+914 SIDEYQSTT

-942 APELDV
+942 TPELDV

-960 QSAIDEVESPQ
+960 QSAIDEVESPH
-971 IDSELHEVDS
+971 IDLEQHEVDS
-981 DERIA
+981 DEHLA
-986 STSLAT
+986 SAPLAT

-999 DGHPDDAMLSELDD
+999 DEHPDDTMLSELDD
-1013 TQAQDDELVDLVDDI
+1013 TPAQDDELVDLVDDI

-1041 QDIEDAQELEATAT
+1041 QDIEDAQALEAPSA

-1078 PVEEDWAE
+1078 PIEEDWAE
-1086 AETLFDGLVTD
+1086 AETLFDGLATD

-1102 AQQEESLAGLAE
+1102 TQQEESLAGLAE

-1129 LLEFDEEDALEA
+1129 LLEFDEDDALEA
-1141 LADESAQE
+1141 LADESVQE

-1157 AIGLDELALNE
+1157 AIGLDELALTE

-1228 SELATPPIDETELLE
+1228 SDLATPPIDETELLE
-1243 QAESAVTDLGSI
+1243 QAESAVTDLDDI
-1255 EFDESELPE
+1255 EFDENELPE

-1271 SAMADGPSLADFEL
+1271 SAMADEPSLADFEL
-1285 DEPVEEGEIDLADE
+1285 DEPVAEGEIDLADE
-1299 VEFDELELPEFG
+1299 V
-1311 EEEALAAIADEPS
+1311 
-1324 YDAPVVEEEVFA
+1324 
-1336 AEEPAVES
+1336 
-1344 DITSEESAL
+1344 
-1353 DDVLEPSEVAT
+1353 
-1364 DNVESAEEQAQAE
+1364 
-1377 TTDDVF
+1377 

-1413 EEEVFAAEEPAVESE
+1413 EEDAFAAEEPAVEFE
-1428 VTSEESALDDVLE
+1428 ITSDESALDEVLE
-1441 PSEVADDNV
+1441 PSKAATDNV
-1450 ESAEEQAQAET
+1450 ESAEEQAQVET

-1485 ADEPSYDAPVVEEDA
+1485 ADEPSYDAPVVEEEA
-1500 FATEEPAV
+1500 FAAEEPAV
-1508 ESEITSDESALDEV
+1508 ESEITSDESALDDV
-1522 LEPSEAATDNVESA
+1522 LEPSKAVTDNVESA
-1536 EEQAQA
+1536 EEQAQV

-1548 FDFDELELPVFGED
+1548 FDVDELELPEFGED
-1562 EALVAMADEPSY
+1562 EALAAMADEPSY
-1574 DAPLVEEEAFAAEE
+1574 DAPVVEEEAFAAEE
-1588 PAVESEVTSEESAL
+1588 PAVESEITSDESAL
-1602 DDVLEPSE
+1602 DDVLETSK

-1621 QVQAEITDDAFDV
+1621 QAQVETTDDAFDFDELELPEFGEDEALAAMV
-1634 DELELPEFGEDEAA
+1634 DEPSYDAPVVEEEAFAAEEPAVEFEITSDESALDEVLEPSKAATDNVESAEEQAQVETTDDAFDFDELELPEFGEDEAA

-1687 SVAEELEEAP
+1687 SVAEELDEAP

-1723 NTVNKLHINPSSYEE
+1723 NTVNKPHINPSSYEE

-1759 LHSEFDEAAMAHL
+1759 LHSEFDEAAMADL
-1772 LSEDAL
+1772 LSEEAL

-1824 SDVPAE
+1824 SDVPAD

-1912 ASGKLDLAK
+1912 AAGKLDLAK

-1941 YGDDDVRREAKNL
+1941 YGDDVVRREAKNL

>member
-146 ATSRPIA
+146 ATPRPIA
-153 PTPVTRPVK
+153 STT
-162 VTPVTR
+162 VTR

-183 TVKVES
+183 TVKVEPP
-189 QVDTTPVKTPD
+189 VDTTPVKAPEA
-200 VPQVKTLEKQ
+200 PQVKTLEKQ

-363 TMGDDEND
+363 TMGEDEND

-500 EVDEFDLGLDEDSAA
+500 EADEFDLGLDEDSAA

-549 DESELE
+549 DESELD
-555 TPSSLDELES
+555 TQSSLDELES

-689 ATAEESDLFDELIG
+689 VTAEESDLFDELIG
-703 LDESDKAQEGDAA
+703 LDESDKAQEDDAA

-742 PAIEEGNT
+742 PAIEEGNA

-772 ASPKQDEPTAEV
+772 ASPKQDEPAAEV
-784 EELVESIDSPMAGDE
+784 EELVEAIDSPMAGDE

-827 FPEDIEEASTAEAE
+827 FPEDIEEATAAEAE
-841 LDTDPQTLQE
+841 LDTDPQPLQE
-851 SLEDSTEALLEEAA
+851 SFDDSSEALLEEAA

-870 LPTEQ
+870 LPSDP
-875 LVDLPVEEGETGDID
+875 LADLPLEEGESGDAD
-890 DIDAQDDQN
+890 DIDAQDDQD
-899 DDWLQAAIDEVESPR
+899 DDWLQAAIDEVESPLD
-914 QSIDEYEPTT
+914 SIDEHESTT

-942 APELDV
+942 TPELDV

-960 QSAIDEVESPQ
+960 QSAIDEVESPH
-971 IDSELHEVDS
+971 IDLEQHEVDS
-981 DERIA
+981 DEHLA
-986 STSLAT
+986 STPLAT

-999 DGHPDDAMLSELDD
+999 DEHPDDTMLSELDD
-1013 TQAQDDELVDLVDDI
+1013 TPAQDDELVDLVDDI

-1041 QDIEDAQELEATAT
+1041 QDIEDAQALEAPSA
-1055 EMPLEEPVHETPT
+1055 EMPLEEPVLETPT

-1078 PVEEDWAE
+1078 PIEEDWAE
-1086 AETLFDGLVTD
+1086 AETLFDGLATD

-1102 AQQEESLAGLAE
+1102 TQQEESLAGLAE

-1129 LLEFDEEDALEA
+1129 LLEFDEDDALEA
-1141 LADESAQE
+1141 LADESVQE

-1157 AIGLDELALNE
+1157 AIGLDELALTE

-1228 SELATPPIDETELLE
+1228 SDLATPPIDETELLE
-1243 QAESAVTDLGSI
+1243 QAESAVTELDDI
-1255 EFDESELPE
+1255 EFDENELPE

-1271 SAMADGPSLADFEL
+1271 SAMADEPSLADFEL

-1299 VEFDELELPEFG
+1299 V
-1311 EEEALAAIADEPS
+1311 
-1324 YDAPVVEEEVFA
+1324 
-1336 AEEPAVES
+1336 
-1344 DITSEESAL
+1344 
-1353 DDVLEPSEVAT
+1353 
-1364 DNVESAEEQAQAE
+1364 
-1377 TTDDVF
+1377 
-1383 DFDELELPEF
+1383 
-1393 GEDEALAAM
+1393 
-1402 ADEPSY
+1402 
-1408 DAPVV
+1408 
-1413 EEEVFAAEEPAVESE
+1413 
-1428 VTSEESALDDVLE
+1428 
-1441 PSEVADDNV
+1441 
-1450 ESAEEQAQAET
+1450 
-1461 TDDAF
+1461 

-1500 FATEEPAV
+1500 FAAEEPAVESETTSDESTLDDVLEPSEAATDNAKSAEEQVQAQTTDDAFDVDELELPEFGEDEALAAMADEPSYDAPVVEEDAFAAEEPAV
-1508 ESEITSDESALDEV
+1508 ESEITSDESALDDM
-1522 LEPSEAATDNVESA
+1522 LEPSKAATDNVESA
-1536 EEQAQA
+1536 EEQAQV

-1548 FDFDELELPVFGED
+1548 FDVDELELPEFGED
-1562 EALVAMADEPSY
+1562 EALAAMADEPSY
-1574 DAPLVEEEAFAAEE
+1574 DAPVVEEDAFAAEEPAVESETTSDESTLDDVLEPSKAATDNVESAKEQAQVETTDDAFDVDELELPEFGEDEALAAMVDEPSYDAPVVEEEAFAAEE

-1602 DDVLEPSE
+1602 GEELEPSE
-1610 AATDNVESAEE
+1610 AATDNVESAKE
-1621 QVQAEITDDAFDV
+1621 QAQVETTDDAFDV

-1687 SVAEELEEAP
+1687 SVAEELDEAP

-1723 NTVNKLHINPSSYEE
+1723 NTVNKPHINPSSYEE

-1759 LHSEFDEAAMAHL
+1759 FHSEFDEAAMADL
-1772 LSEDAL
+1772 LSEEAL

-1811 GFKLPDNPSAEVT
+1811 GFKLPDTPSAEVT
-1824 SDVPAE
+1824 SDVPAD

-1912 ASGKLDLAK
+1912 AAGKLDLAK

-1941 YGDDDVRREAKNL
+1941 YGDDVVRREAKNL

>member
-162 VTPVTR
+162 VTP
-168 PVKVTPA
+168 A

-183 TVKVES
+183 TVKVEP

-841 LDTDPQTLQE
+841 LNTDPQTLQE
-851 SLEDSTEALLEEAA
+851 SLDDSTESQLEEAA
-865 PSEPV
+865 PSESV
-870 LPTEQ
+870 LPTE
-875 LVDLPVEEGETGDID
+875 LLADLPVEEGETGDVD

-924 QTETSEQ
+924 QTETAEQ

-948 EESQEPQEEDWL
+948 EESQELQEEDWL

-999 DGHPDDAMLSELDD
+999 DEHPDDTMLSELDD
-1013 TQAQDDELVDLVDDI
+1013 TPAQGDELVDLVDDI

-1041 QDIEDAQELEATAT
+1041 QDIEDAQALEAPSA

-1086 AETLFDGLVTD
+1086 AETLFDGLATD
-1097 SELPQ
+1097 NELPQ

-1228 SELATPPIDETELLE
+1228 SDLATPPIDETELLE
-1243 QAESAVTDLGSI
+1243 QAESAVTDLDDI

-1299 VEFDELELPEFG
+1299 VDFDELELPEFG

-1344 DITSEESAL
+1344 EVTSEESALDEVLEPSEVADDNVESAEEQAQAETKDDAFDFDELELPEFGEEEALAAMADEPSYDAPIVEEEVFAAEEPAVESEVTSEESAL
-1353 DDVLEPSEVAT
+1353 DDVLEPSEDIT

-1413 EEEVFAAEEPAVESE
+1413 EEDAFAAEEPAVESE
-1428 VTSEESALDDVLE
+1428 VTSEESALDEVLE

-1450 ESAEEQAQAET
+1450 ESAEEQAQAEI

-1500 FATEEPAV
+1500 FAA
-1508 ESEITSDESALDEV
+1508 EV
-1522 LEPSEAATDNVESA
+1522 
-1536 EEQAQA
+1536 
-1542 ETTDDA
+1542 
-1548 FDFDELELPVFGED
+1548 
-1562 EALVAMADEPSY
+1562 
-1574 DAPLVEEEAFAAEE
+1574 

-1621 QVQAEITDDAFDV
+1621 QAQAETTDDAFDV
-1634 DELELPEFGEDEAA
+1634 DELDLPEFGEDEAA

-1663 EAESDDFEIDDI
+1663 EAESDDFEIDEL

-1723 NTVNKLHINPSSYEE
+1723 NTVNKPHINPSSYEE

-1750 GFNIAEEEV
+1750 GFNIAEDEV
-1759 LHSEFDEAAMAHL
+1759 LHSEFDEAAMADL

-1811 GFKLPDNPSAEVT
+1811 GFKLPDTPSAEVT
-1824 SDVPAE
+1824 SDVPAD

-1912 ASGKLDLAK
+1912 AAGKLDLAK

-1941 YGDDDVRREAKNL
+1941 YGDDVVRREAKNL

>member
-146 ATSRPIA
+146 ATPRPIA
-153 PTPVTRPVK
+153 P
-162 VTPVTR
+162 TPVTR

-183 TVKVES
+183 TVKVEPP
-189 QVDTTPVKTPD
+189 VDTTPVKAPEA
-200 VPQVKTLEKQ
+200 PQVKTLEKQ

-363 TMGDDEND
+363 SMGEDEND

-500 EVDEFDLGLDEDSAA
+500 EADEFDLGLDEDSAA

-549 DESELE
+549 DESELD
-555 TPSSLDELES
+555 TQSSLDELES

-573 TQDDLST
+573 KQDDLST

-605 LAGLSDDEIEVS
+605 LAGLNDDEIEVS

-689 ATAEESDLFDELIG
+689 VTAEESDLFDELIG
-703 LDESDKAQEGDAA
+703 LDESDKAQEDDAA

-742 PAIEEGNT
+742 PAIEEGSP
-750 EGDLVDNT
+750 EGDLVDNS

-772 ASPKQDEPTAEV
+772 ASPKQDEQAAEV
-784 EELVESIDSPMAGDE
+784 EELVEAIDSSMAGDE

-827 FPEDIEEASTAEAE
+827 FPEDIEEGSTAEAE
-841 LDTDPQTLQE
+841 LDTDPQPLQE
-851 SLEDSTEALLEEAA
+851 SLDDSSEALLEEAA

-870 LPTEQ
+870 LPSDP
-875 LVDLPVEEGETGDID
+875 LADLPLEEGESGDVD
-890 DIDAQDDQN
+890 DIDAQDDQD
-899 DDWLQAAIDEVESPR
+899 DDWLRAAIDEVESPLD
-914 QSIDEYEPTT
+914 SIDEYQSTA
-924 QTETSEQ
+924 QTETAEQ

-942 APELDV
+942 TPELDV

-960 QSAIDEVESPQ
+960 QSAIDEVESPH
-971 IDSELHEVDS
+971 IDLEQHEVDS
-981 DERIA
+981 DEHLA
-986 STSLAT
+986 STPLAT

-999 DGHPDDAMLSELDD
+999 DEHPDDTMLSELDD
-1013 TQAQDDELVDLVDDI
+1013 TPAQDDALVDLVDDI

-1041 QDIEDAQELEATAT
+1041 QDIEDAQALEAPSA

-1078 PVEEDWAE
+1078 PIEEDWAE
-1086 AETLFDGLVTD
+1086 AETLFDGLATD

-1102 AQQEESLAGLAE
+1102 TQQEESLAGLAE

-1129 LLEFDEEDALEA
+1129 LLEFDEDDALDA
-1141 LADESAQE
+1141 LADESVQE

-1157 AIGLDELALNE
+1157 AIGLDELALTE

-1219 MLSEVELSE
+1219 MISEVELSE
-1228 SELATPPIDETELLE
+1228 SDLATPPIDETELLE
-1243 QAESAVTDLGSI
+1243 QAESAVTDLDDI
-1255 EFDESELPE
+1255 EFDENELPE

-1271 SAMADGPSLADFEL
+1271 SAMADEPSLADFEL

-1299 VEFDELELPEFG
+1299 VDFDELDLPEFG
-1311 EEEALAAIADEPS
+1311 EDEALAAMADEPS
-1324 YDAPVVEEEVFA
+1324 YDAPVVEEDAFA
-1336 AEEPAVES
+1336 TEEPAVES
-1344 DITSEESAL
+1344 ETTSDESTL
-1353 DDVLEPSEVAT
+1353 DDVLEPSEAAT
-1364 DNVESAEEQAQAE
+1364 DNAKSAEEQVQAE
-1377 TTDDVF
+1377 TTDDAF
-1383 DFDELELPEF
+1383 DVDELELPEF

-1413 EEEVFAAEEPAVESE
+1413 EEDAFAAEESAVESE
-1428 VTSEESALDDVLE
+1428 VTSEESALDEELEPSEAATDNVESAEEQAQAETTDDAFDVDELELPEFGEDEALAAMADEPSYDAPVVEEDAFAAEEPAVESETTSEESALDDVLE
-1441 PSEVADDNV
+1441 PSKAATDNA

-1500 FATEEPAV
+1500 FAAEEPAV
-1508 ESEITSDESALDEV
+1508 ESEVTSEESALGEE

-1536 EEQAQA
+1536 EEQAQV

-1548 FDFDELELPVFGED
+1548 FDF
-1562 EALVAMADEPSY
+1562 
-1574 DAPLVEEEAFAAEE
+1574 
-1588 PAVESEVTSEESAL
+1588 
-1602 DDVLEPSE
+1602 
-1610 AATDNVESAEE
+1610 
-1621 QVQAEITDDAFDV
+1621 

-1687 SVAEELEEAP
+1687 SVAEELDEAP

-1708 FDSLELPSI
+1708 FDSLKLPSI

-1723 NTVNKLHINPSSYEE
+1723 NTVNKPHINPSSYEE

-1750 GFNIAEEEV
+1750 GFNIAEDEV
-1759 LHSEFDEAAMAHL
+1759 LHSEFDEAAMADL
-1772 LSEDAL
+1772 LSEEAL

-1824 SDVPAE
+1824 SDVPAD

-1912 ASGKLDLAK
+1912 AAGKLDLAK

-1941 YGDDDVRREAKNL
+1941 YGDDVVRREAKNL

>member
-162 VTPVTR
+162 VTP
-168 PVKVTPA
+168 A

-189 QVDTTPVKTPD
+189 PVDTTPVKAPD

-555 TPSSLDELES
+555 TQSSLDELES

-605 LAGLSDDEIEVS
+605 LAGLTDDEIEVS

-703 LDESDKAQEGDAA
+703 LDESDKAQEDDAA
-716 EPFDFAA
+716 ESFDFAA

-742 PAIEEGNT
+742 PAIEEVSA
-750 EGDLVDNT
+750 EVDSVDNT
-758 AIDDLLDDVLPLEE
+758 AIDELLDDVLPLEE
-772 ASPKQDEPTAEV
+772 ASPEQDELTAEV
-784 EELVESIDSPMAGDE
+784 EELVESIDSPMADDE

-806 SSHFVEDLANVAPT
+806 SSHFAEDLANVAPT

-827 FPEDIEEASTAEAE
+827 FPEDIEEVSTAEAE
-841 LDTDPQTLQE
+841 LNTDPQNLQE
-851 SLEDSTEALLEEAA
+851 SLDDSTESLLEEAA
-865 PSEPV
+865 PSESV
-870 LPTEQ
+870 LPTE
-875 LVDLPVEEGETGDID
+875 LLADLPLEEGESGDAD
-890 DIDAQDDQN
+890 DIDAQDDQD

-924 QTETSEQ
+924 QTETAEQ

-1013 TQAQDDELVDLVDDI
+1013 TQAQDDELVDLIDDI

-1114 AESTAEQDDSLDDLE
+1114 AESTAEQDDSLDDLK

-1228 SELATPPIDETELLE
+1228 SDLATPPIDETELLE

-1311 EEEALAAIADEPS
+1311 EDEALAAMADEPS
-1324 YDAPVVEEEVFA
+1324 YDAPVMEEDAFA

-1344 DITSEESAL
+1344 DITSDDSAL
-1353 DDVLEPSEVAT
+1353 DEVLEPSEVAT

-1663 EAESDDFEIDDI
+1663 EAESDDFEIDELD
-1675 ELPEFGEEDAIV
+1675 LPEFGEEDAIV

-1723 NTVNKLHINPSSYEE
+1723 NTVNKPHINPSSYEE

-1811 GFKLPDNPSAEVT
+1811 GFKLPDNPSAEAT
-1824 SDVPAE
+1824 NDVPAE

>member
-146 ATSRPIA
+146 ATPRPIA
-153 PTPVTRPVK
+153 P
-162 VTPVTR
+162 TPVTR

-189 QVDTTPVKTPD
+189 PVDTTPVKAPD

-363 TMGDDEND
+363 SMGEDEND

-549 DESELE
+549 DESELD
-555 TPSSLDELES
+555 TQSSLDELES

-617 PTDTELLD
+617 LTDTELLD

-679 ESLEWPEEEL
+679 ESLEWPVEEL
-689 ATAEESDLFDELIG
+689 ATEEESDLFDELIG
-703 LDESDKAQEGDAA
+703 LDESDKAQEDDAA

-728 LDSSEDFVELSVSE
+728 LDSSEEFVELSVSE
-742 PAIEEGNT
+742 PAIEEGNA

-758 AIDDLLDDVLPLEE
+758 AIDDLLDGVLPLEE
-772 ASPKQDEPTAEV
+772 ASPKQDEPAAEV
-784 EELVESIDSPMAGDE
+784 EELIEAIDSPMAGDE

-827 FPEDIEEASTAEAE
+827 FPEDIEEGSNAEAE
-841 LDTDPQTLQE
+841 LDTDPQLLQE
-851 SLEDSTEALLEEAA
+851 SLDDSSEALLEEAA
-865 PSEPV
+865 PSEPL
-870 LPTEQ
+870 LPSDP
-875 LVDLPVEEGETGDID
+875 LADLPLEEGETSDDDDID
-890 DIDAQDDQN
+890 DQDDQD
-899 DDWLQAAIDEVESPR
+899 DDWLQAAIDEVESPLD
-914 QSIDEYEPTT
+914 SIDEHESTT

-942 APELDV
+942 TPELDV

-960 QSAIDEVESPQ
+960 QSAIDEVESPH
-971 IDSELHEVDS
+971 IDLEQHEVDS
-981 DERIA
+981 DEHLA
-986 STSLAT
+986 STPLAT
-992 EVTEEAL
+992 EVTEDAL
-999 DGHPDDAMLSELDD
+999 DEHPDDAMLSELDD
-1013 TQAQDDELVDLVDDI
+1013 TPAQDDELVDLVDDI

-1041 QDIEDAQELEATAT
+1041 QDIEDAQALEAPSA
-1055 EMPLEEPVHETPT
+1055 EMPLEEPVLETPT

-1078 PVEEDWAE
+1078 PIEEDWAE
-1086 AETLFDGLVTD
+1086 AETLFDGLATD

-1102 AQQEESLAGLAE
+1102 TQQEESLAGLAE

-1129 LLEFDEEDALEA
+1129 LLEFDEDDALEA
-1141 LADESAQE
+1141 LADESVQE

-1157 AIGLDELALNE
+1157 AIGLDELALTE

-1228 SELATPPIDETELLE
+1228 SDLATPPIDETELLE
-1243 QAESAVTDLGSI
+1243 QAESAVTELNDI
-1255 EFDESELPE
+1255 AFDENELPE

-1271 SAMADGPSLADFEL
+1271 SAMADEPSLADFEL

-1299 VEFDELELPEFG
+1299 V
-1311 EEEALAAIADEPS
+1311 
-1324 YDAPVVEEEVFA
+1324 
-1336 AEEPAVES
+1336 
-1344 DITSEESAL
+1344 
-1353 DDVLEPSEVAT
+1353 
-1364 DNVESAEEQAQAE
+1364 
-1377 TTDDVF
+1377 

-1413 EEEVFAAEEPAVESE
+1413 EEDAFATEEPAVESE
-1428 VTSEESALDDVLE
+1428 TTSDESTLDDVLE
-1441 PSEVADDNV
+1441 PSEAATDNAKSAEEQVQAETTDDAFDVDELELPEFGEDEALAAMADEPSYDAPIVEEDAFAAEEPVVESDITSEESALNEVLELSEAATDNV

-1466 DFDELEL
+1466 DVDELEL

-1508 ESEITSDESALDEV
+1508 ESEITS
-1522 LEPSEAATDNVESA
+1522 
-1536 EEQAQA
+1536 
-1542 ETTDDA
+1542 
-1548 FDFDELELPVFGED
+1548 
-1562 EALVAMADEPSY
+1562 
-1574 DAPLVEEEAFAAEE
+1574 
-1588 PAVESEVTSEESAL
+1588 EESAL

-1610 AATDNVESAEE
+1610 AETDNVESAEE
-1621 QVQAEITDDAFDV
+1621 QAQTETTDDAFDV

-1687 SVAEELEEAP
+1687 SVAEELDEAP

-1723 NTVNKLHINPSSYEE
+1723 NTVNKPHINPSSYEE

-1750 GFNIAEEEV
+1750 GFNIAEDEV
-1759 LHSEFDEAAMAHL
+1759 LHSEFDEAAMADL
-1772 LSEDAL
+1772 LSEEAL

-1824 SDVPAE
+1824 SDVPAD

-1912 ASGKLDLAK
+1912 AAGKLDLAK

-1941 YGDDDVRREAKNL
+1941 YGDDVVRREAKNL

>member
-146 ATSRPIA
+146 ATSRPVA
-153 PTPVTRPVK
+153 P
-162 VTPVTR
+162 TPVTR

-189 QVDTTPVKTPD
+189 PVDTTPVKTPD

-555 TPSSLDELES
+555 TQSSLDELES

-703 LDESDKAQEGDAA
+703 LDESDKAQEDDAA

-742 PAIEEGNT
+742 PAIEEVSA
-750 EGDLVDNT
+750 EVDSVDNT
-758 AIDDLLDDVLPLEE
+758 AIDELLDDVLPLEDV
-772 ASPKQDEPTAEV
+772 SPEQDEPTAEV
-784 EELVESIDSPMAGDE
+784 EELVESIDSPMADDE

-806 SSHFVEDLANVAPT
+806 SSHFAEDLANVAPT

-841 LDTDPQTLQE
+841 LNTDPQTLQE
-851 SLEDSTEALLEEAA
+851 SLDDSTESQLEEAA
-865 PSEPV
+865 PSESV
-870 LPTEQ
+870 LPTE
-875 LVDLPVEEGETGDID
+875 LLADLPVEEGETGDVD

-924 QTETSEQ
+924 QTETAEQ

-948 EESQEPQEEDWL
+948 EESQELQEEDWL

-999 DGHPDDAMLSELDD
+999 DEHPDDTMLSELDD
-1013 TQAQDDELVDLVDDI
+1013 TPAQDDELVDLVDDI

-1041 QDIEDAQELEATAT
+1041 QDIEDAQALEAPSA

-1086 AETLFDGLVTD
+1086 AETLFDGLATD
-1097 SELPQ
+1097 NELPQ

-1228 SELATPPIDETELLE
+1228 SDLATPPIDETELLE

-1311 EEEALAAIADEPS
+1311 EDEALAAMADEPS
-1324 YDAPVVEEEVFA
+1324 YDAPVMEEDAFA

-1428 VTSEESALDDVLE
+1428 VTSEESALDEVLEPSEVAADNVESAEEQAQAETTDDVFDFDELELPEFGEDEALAAMADEPSYDAPVAEEDVFAAEEPAVESEVTSEESALDEVLE

-1548 FDFDELELPVFGED
+1548 FD
-1562 EALVAMADEPSY
+1562 
-1574 DAPLVEEEAFAAEE
+1574 
-1588 PAVESEVTSEESAL
+1588 
-1602 DDVLEPSE
+1602 
-1610 AATDNVESAEE
+1610 
-1621 QVQAEITDDAFDV
+1621 V

-1663 EAESDDFEIDDI
+1663 EAESDDFEIDEL

-1723 NTVNKLHINPSSYEE
+1723 NTVNKPHINPSSYEE

-1750 GFNIAEEEV
+1750 GFNIAEDEV
-1759 LHSEFDEAAMAHL
+1759 LHSEFDEAAMADL
-1772 LSEDAL
+1772 LSEDDL

-1811 GFKLPDNPSAEVT
+1811 GFKLPDTPSAEVT
-1824 SDVPAE
+1824 SDVPAD

>member
-146 ATSRPIA
+146 ATPRPIA
-153 PTPVTRPVK
+153 P
-162 VTPVTR
+162 TPVTR

-189 QVDTTPVKTPD
+189 PVDTTPVKAPD

-322 EAPLTPPPMSD
+322 EAPLTPSPMSD

-363 TMGDDEND
+363 SMGEDEND

-549 DESELE
+549 DESELD
-555 TPSSLDELES
+555 TQSSLDELES

-617 PTDTELLD
+617 LTDTELLD

-679 ESLEWPEEEL
+679 ESLEWPVEEL
-689 ATAEESDLFDELIG
+689 ATEEESDLFDELIG
-703 LDESDKAQEGDAA
+703 LDESDKAQEDDAA

-728 LDSSEDFVELSVSE
+728 LDSSEEFVELSVSE
-742 PAIEEGNT
+742 PAIEEGNA

-758 AIDDLLDDVLPLEE
+758 AIDDLLDGVLPLEE
-772 ASPKQDEPTAEV
+772 ASPKQDEPAAEV
-784 EELVESIDSPMAGDE
+784 EELIEAIDSPMAGDE

-827 FPEDIEEASTAEAE
+827 FPEDIEEGSNAEAE
-841 LDTDPQTLQE
+841 LDTDPQLLQE
-851 SLEDSTEALLEEAA
+851 SLDDSSEALLEEAA
-865 PSEPV
+865 PSEPL
-870 LPTEQ
+870 LPSDP
-875 LVDLPVEEGETGDID
+875 LADLPLEEGETSDDDDID
-890 DIDAQDDQN
+890 DQDDQD
-899 DDWLQAAIDEVESPR
+899 DDWLQAAIDEVESPLD
-914 QSIDEYEPTT
+914 SIDEYQSTT

-942 APELDV
+942 TPELDV
-948 EESQEPQEEDWL
+948 DESQEPQEEDWL
-960 QSAIDEVESPQ
+960 QSAIDEVESPH
-971 IDSELHEVDS
+971 IDLEQHEVDS
-981 DERIA
+981 DEHLA
-986 STSLAT
+986 STPLAT

-999 DGHPDDAMLSELDD
+999 DEHPDDTMLSELDD
-1013 TQAQDDELVDLVDDI
+1013 TPAQDEELVDLVDDI

-1041 QDIEDAQELEATAT
+1041 QDIEDAQALEAPSA
-1055 EMPLEEPVHETPT
+1055 EMPLEEPVLETPT

-1078 PVEEDWAE
+1078 PIEEDWAE
-1086 AETLFDGLVTD
+1086 AETLFDGLATD

-1102 AQQEESLAGLAE
+1102 TQQEESLAGLTE
-1114 AESTAEQDDSLDDLE
+1114 AESTAEQDDSLNDLE
-1129 LLEFDEEDALEA
+1129 LLEFDEDDALEA
-1141 LADESAQE
+1141 LADESVQE

-1157 AIGLDELALNE
+1157 AIGLDELALTE

-1228 SELATPPIDETELLE
+1228 SDLATPPIDETELLE
-1243 QAESAVTDLGSI
+1243 QAESAVTDLDDI

-1271 SAMADGPSLADFEL
+1271 SAMADEPSHADFEL

-1299 VEFDELELPEFG
+1299 V
-1311 EEEALAAIADEPS
+1311 
-1324 YDAPVVEEEVFA
+1324 
-1336 AEEPAVES
+1336 
-1344 DITSEESAL
+1344 
-1353 DDVLEPSEVAT
+1353 
-1364 DNVESAEEQAQAE
+1364 
-1377 TTDDVF
+1377 
-1383 DFDELELPEF
+1383 
-1393 GEDEALAAM
+1393 
-1402 ADEPSY
+1402 
-1408 DAPVV
+1408 
-1413 EEEVFAAEEPAVESE
+1413 
-1428 VTSEESALDDVLE
+1428 
-1441 PSEVADDNV
+1441 
-1450 ESAEEQAQAET
+1450 
-1461 TDDAF
+1461 

-1500 FATEEPAV
+1500 FA
-1508 ESEITSDESALDEV
+1508 
-1522 LEPSEAATDNVESA
+1522 
-1536 EEQAQA
+1536 
-1542 ETTDDA
+1542 
-1548 FDFDELELPVFGED
+1548 
-1562 EALVAMADEPSY
+1562 
-1574 DAPLVEEEAFAAEE
+1574 AEE
-1588 PAVESEVTSEESAL
+1588 PAVESETTSDESAL
-1602 DDVLEPSE
+1602 DKVLEPSE

-1634 DELELPEFGEDEAA
+1634 DELELPEFGEDEALAAMADEPSYDAPVVEEDAFAAEEPAVESEITSEESALDDVLEPSKAVTDNVESAEEQAQVETTDDAFDVDELELPEFGEDEALAAMADEPSYDAPVVEEEAFAAEEPAVESEITSDESALDDVLEPSKAATDNVESAEEQAQVETTDDAFDVDELELPEFGEDEALAAMVDEPSYDAPVVEEEAFAAEEPAVEFEITSDESALDDVLEPSKAATDNVESAEEQAQVETTDDAFDFDELELPEFGEDEAA

-1687 SVAEELEEAP
+1687 SVAEELDEAP

-1723 NTVNKLHINPSSYEE
+1723 NTVNKPHINPSSYEE

-1759 LHSEFDEAAMAHL
+1759 LHSEFDEAAMADL
-1772 LSEDAL
+1772 LSEEAL

-1811 GFKLPDNPSAEVT
+1811 GFKLSDNPSAEVT
-1824 SDVPAE
+1824 SDVPAD

-1912 ASGKLDLAK
+1912 AAGKLDLAK

-1941 YGDDDVRREAKNL
+1941 YGDDVVRREAKNL

>member
-146 ATSRPIA
+146 ATPRPIA
-153 PTPVTRPVK
+153 P
-162 VTPVTR
+162 TPVTR

-189 QVDTTPVKTPD
+189 PVDTTPVKAPD

-363 TMGDDEND
+363 SMGEDEND

-549 DESELE
+549 DESELD
-555 TPSSLDELES
+555 TQSSLDELES

-689 ATAEESDLFDELIG
+689 VTAEESDLFDELIG
-703 LDESDKAQEGDAA
+703 LDESDKAQEDDAA

-742 PAIEEGNT
+742 PAIEEGNA

-772 ASPKQDEPTAEV
+772 ASPKQDEPAAEV
-784 EELVESIDSPMAGDE
+784 EELVEAIDSPMAGDE

-827 FPEDIEEASTAEAE
+827 FPEDIEEGSTAEAE
-841 LDTDPQTLQE
+841 LDTDPQPLQE
-851 SLEDSTEALLEEAA
+851 SLDDSSEALLEEAA
-865 PSEPV
+865 PSEPL
-870 LPTEQ
+870 LPSDP
-875 LVDLPVEEGETGDID
+875 LADLPLKEGESGDADDID
-890 DIDAQDDQN
+890 DQDDQD
-899 DDWLQAAIDEVESPR
+899 DDWLQAAIDEVESPLD
-914 QSIDEYEPTT
+914 SIDEYESTT

-942 APELDV
+942 TPELDV

-960 QSAIDEVESPQ
+960 QSAIDEVESPH
-971 IDSELHEVDS
+971 IDLEQHEVDS
-981 DERIA
+981 DEHLA
-986 STSLAT
+986 STPLAT

-999 DGHPDDAMLSELDD
+999 DEHPDDAMLSELDN
-1013 TQAQDDELVDLVDDI
+1013 TPAQDEELVDLVDDI

-1041 QDIEDAQELEATAT
+1041 QDIEDAQALEAPSA

-1078 PVEEDWAE
+1078 PIEEDWAE
-1086 AETLFDGLVTD
+1086 AETLFDGLATD
-1097 SELPQ
+1097 SEQPQ
-1102 AQQEESLAGLAE
+1102 TQQEESLAGLAE

-1129 LLEFDEEDALEA
+1129 LLEFDEDDALEA
-1141 LADESAQE
+1141 LADESVQE

-1157 AIGLDELALNE
+1157 AIGLDELALTE

-1228 SELATPPIDETELLE
+1228 SDLATPPIDETELLE
-1243 QAESAVTDLGSI
+1243 QAESAVTELNDI
-1255 EFDESELPE
+1255 AFDENELPE

-1271 SAMADGPSLADFEL
+1271 SAMADEPSLADFEL

-1299 VEFDELELPEFG
+1299 V
-1311 EEEALAAIADEPS
+1311 
-1324 YDAPVVEEEVFA
+1324 
-1336 AEEPAVES
+1336 
-1344 DITSEESAL
+1344 
-1353 DDVLEPSEVAT
+1353 
-1364 DNVESAEEQAQAE
+1364 
-1377 TTDDVF
+1377 
-1383 DFDELELPEF
+1383 
-1393 GEDEALAAM
+1393 
-1402 ADEPSY
+1402 
-1408 DAPVV
+1408 
-1413 EEEVFAAEEPAVESE
+1413 
-1428 VTSEESALDDVLE
+1428 
-1441 PSEVADDNV
+1441 
-1450 ESAEEQAQAET
+1450 
-1461 TDDAF
+1461 

-1508 ESEITSDESALDEV
+1508 ESETTSDESTLDDV
-1522 LEPSEAATDNVESA
+1522 LEPSEAATDNAKSAEEQVQAETTDDAFDVDELELPEFGEDEALAAMADEPSYDASVVEEDAFATEEPVVESEITSDESALDDVLEPSKAATDNAKSA
-1536 EEQAQA
+1536 EEQAQV

-1548 FDFDELELPVFGED
+1548 FDFDELELPEFGED
-1562 EALVAMADEPSY
+1562 EALAAMADEPSY
-1574 DAPLVEEEAFAAEE
+1574 DAPVVEEEAFAAEE
-1588 PAVESEVTSEESAL
+1588 PAVESEITSEESAL

-1621 QVQAEITDDAFDV
+1621 QVQAETTDDAFDFDELELPEFGEDEALAAMADEPSYDAPVVEEEAFAAEEPAVESEITSDESALDEELEPSKAATDNVESAEEQAQVETTDDEFDV

-1687 SVAEELEEAP
+1687 SVAEELDEAP

-1723 NTVNKLHINPSSYEE
+1723 NTVNKPHINPSSYEE

-1759 LHSEFDEAAMAHL
+1759 LHSEFDEAAMADL
-1772 LSEDAL
+1772 LSEEAL

-1824 SDVPAE
+1824 SDVPAD

-1912 ASGKLDLAK
+1912 AAGKLDLAK

-1941 YGDDDVRREAKNL
+1941 YGDDVVRREAKNL

>member
-111 LVPGSTLRVPSL
+111 LVSGSTLRVPSL

-146 ATSRPIA
+146 TTPRPIA
-153 PTPVTRPVK
+153 P
-162 VTPVTR
+162 TPVTR

-183 TVKVES
+183 TVKVEP
-189 QVDTTPVKTPD
+189 QVDTTPVKTPE

-363 TMGDDEND
+363 SMGEDEND

-494 NLGDDD
+494 NVGDDD
-500 EVDEFDLGLDEDSAA
+500 EADEFDLGLDEDSAA

-549 DESELE
+549 DESELD
-555 TPSSLDELES
+555 TQSSLDELES

-689 ATAEESDLFDELIG
+689 VTAEESDLFDELIG
-703 LDESDKAQEGDAA
+703 LDESDKAQED
-716 EPFDFAA
+716 DAA

-742 PAIEEGNT
+742 PAIEEGNA

-772 ASPKQDEPTAEV
+772 ASPKQDEPAAEV
-784 EELVESIDSPMAGDE
+784 EELVEAIDSPMAGDE

-827 FPEDIEEASTAEAE
+827 FPEDIEEGSTAEAE
-841 LDTDPQTLQE
+841 LDTDPQPLQE
-851 SLEDSTEALLEEAA
+851 SLDDSSEALLEEAA

-870 LPTEQ
+870 LPSDP
-875 LVDLPVEEGETGDID
+875 LADLPLEEGESGDAD
-890 DIDAQDDQN
+890 DIDAQDDQDDQD
-899 DDWLQAAIDEVESPR
+899 DDWLQAAIDEVESPLD
-914 QSIDEYEPTT
+914 SIDEHESTT

-942 APELDV
+942 TPELDV

-960 QSAIDEVESPQ
+960 QSAIDEVESPH
-971 IDSELHEVDS
+971 IDLEQHEVDS
-981 DERIA
+981 DEHLA
-986 STSLAT
+986 STPLAT

-999 DGHPDDAMLSELDD
+999 DEHPDDTMLSELDD
-1013 TQAQDDELVDLVDDI
+1013 TPAQDDELVDLVDDI

-1041 QDIEDAQELEATAT
+1041 QDIEDAQALEAPSA
-1055 EMPLEEPVHETPT
+1055 EMPLEEPVLETPT

-1078 PVEEDWAE
+1078 PIEEDWAE
-1086 AETLFDGLVTD
+1086 AETLFDGLATD

-1102 AQQEESLAGLAE
+1102 TQQEESLAGLTE
-1114 AESTAEQDDSLDDLE
+1114 AESTAEQDDSLNDLE
-1129 LLEFDEEDALEA
+1129 LLEFDEDDALEA
-1141 LADESAQE
+1141 LADESVQE

-1157 AIGLDELALNE
+1157 AIGLDELALTE
-1168 FGEDDELAVLA
+1168 FGEDDELSVLA

-1228 SELATPPIDETELLE
+1228 SDLATPPIDETELLE
-1243 QAESAVTDLGSI
+1243 QAESAVTELDDI
-1255 EFDESELPE
+1255 EFDENELPE

-1271 SAMADGPSLADFEL
+1271 SAMADEPSLADFEL

-1299 VEFDELELPEFG
+1299 V
-1311 EEEALAAIADEPS
+1311 
-1324 YDAPVVEEEVFA
+1324 
-1336 AEEPAVES
+1336 
-1344 DITSEESAL
+1344 
-1353 DDVLEPSEVAT
+1353 
-1364 DNVESAEEQAQAE
+1364 
-1377 TTDDVF
+1377 
-1383 DFDELELPEF
+1383 
-1393 GEDEALAAM
+1393 
-1402 ADEPSY
+1402 
-1408 DAPVV
+1408 
-1413 EEEVFAAEEPAVESE
+1413 
-1428 VTSEESALDDVLE
+1428 
-1441 PSEVADDNV
+1441 
-1450 ESAEEQAQAET
+1450 
-1461 TDDAF
+1461 

-1500 FATEEPAV
+1500 FAAEEPAVESETTSDESTLYDVLEPSEAATDNAKSAEEQVQAETTDDAFDVDELELPEFGEDEALAAMADEPSYDAPVVEEEAFATEEPVV
-1508 ESEITSDESALDEV
+1508 ESEITSDESALDDV
-1522 LEPSEAATDNVESA
+1522 LEPSKAATDNVESA
-1536 EEQAQA
+1536 EEQAQV

-1548 FDFDELELPVFGED
+1548 FDVDELELPEFGED
-1562 EALVAMADEPSY
+1562 EALAAMADEPSY
-1574 DAPLVEEEAFAAEE
+1574 DAPVVEEEAFATEEPVVESEITSDESTLDDVLEPSKAATDNVESAKEQAHVETTDDAFDVDELELPEFGEDEALAAMVDEPSYDAPVVEEEAFAAEE

-1602 DDVLEPSE
+1602 GEELEPSE
-1610 AATDNVESAEE
+1610 AATDNVESAKE
-1621 QVQAEITDDAFDV
+1621 QAQVETTDDAFDV

-1687 SVAEELEEAP
+1687 SVAEELDEAP

-1723 NTVNKLHINPSSYEE
+1723 NTVNKPHINPSSYEE

-1759 LHSEFDEAAMAHL
+1759 LHSEFDEAAMADL
-1772 LSEDAL
+1772 LSEEAL

-1811 GFKLPDNPSAEVT
+1811 GFKLPDTPSAEVT
-1824 SDVPAE
+1824 SDVPAD

-1912 ASGKLDLAK
+1912 AAGKLDLAK

-1941 YGDDDVRREAKNL
+1941 YGDDVVRREAKNL

>member
-146 ATSRPIA
+146 TTPRPIA
-153 PTPVTRPVK
+153 P
-162 VTPVTR
+162 TPVTR

-183 TVKVES
+183 TVKVEP
-189 QVDTTPVKTPD
+189 QIDTTPVKAPE

-363 TMGDDEND
+363 SMGEDEND

-500 EVDEFDLGLDEDSAA
+500 EADEFDLGLDEDSAA

-549 DESELE
+549 DESELD
-555 TPSSLDELES
+555 TQSSLDELES

-689 ATAEESDLFDELIG
+689 VTAEESDLFDKLIG
-703 LDESDKAQEGDAA
+703 LDESDKAQEDDAA

-742 PAIEEGNT
+742 PSIEEGNA
-750 EGDLVDNT
+750 EGDLVDNS

-772 ASPKQDEPTAEV
+772 ASPKQDEPAAEV
-784 EELVESIDSPMAGDE
+784 EELVEAIDSPMAGDE

-827 FPEDIEEASTAEAE
+827 FPEDIEEGSTAEAE
-841 LDTDPQTLQE
+841 LDTDPQPLQE
-851 SLEDSTEALLEEAA
+851 SLDDSSEALLEEAA

-870 LPTEQ
+870 LPSSDP
-875 LVDLPVEEGETGDID
+875 LADLPLEEGETSDVD
-890 DIDAQDDQN
+890 DIDAQDDQD
-899 DDWLQAAIDEVESPR
+899 DDWLQAAIDEVESPLD
-914 QSIDEYEPTT
+914 SIDEYQSTT

-942 APELDV
+942 TPELDV

-960 QSAIDEVESPQ
+960 QSAIDEVESPH
-971 IDSELHEVDS
+971 IDLEQHEVDS
-981 DERIA
+981 DEHLA
-986 STSLAT
+986 STPLAT

-999 DGHPDDAMLSELDD
+999 DEHPDDTMLSELDD
-1013 TQAQDDELVDLVDDI
+1013 TPAQDDELVDLVDDI

-1041 QDIEDAQELEATAT
+1041 QDIEDAQALEAPSA
-1055 EMPLEEPVHETPT
+1055 EMPLEEPVLETPT

-1078 PVEEDWAE
+1078 PIEEDWAE
-1086 AETLFDGLVTD
+1086 AETLFDGLATD

-1102 AQQEESLAGLAE
+1102 TQQEESLAGLAE

-1129 LLEFDEEDALEA
+1129 LLEFDEDDALEA
-1141 LADESAQE
+1141 LADESVQE

-1157 AIGLDELALNE
+1157 AIGLDELALTE
-1168 FGEDDELAVLA
+1168 FGEDDELSVLA

-1228 SELATPPIDETELLE
+1228 LDLAMPPIDETELLE
-1243 QAESAVTDLGSI
+1243 QAESAVTDLDDI
-1255 EFDESELPE
+1255 EFDENELPE

-1271 SAMADGPSLADFEL
+1271 SAMADEPSLADFEL

-1299 VEFDELELPEFG
+1299 V
-1311 EEEALAAIADEPS
+1311 
-1324 YDAPVVEEEVFA
+1324 
-1336 AEEPAVES
+1336 
-1344 DITSEESAL
+1344 
-1353 DDVLEPSEVAT
+1353 
-1364 DNVESAEEQAQAE
+1364 
-1377 TTDDVF
+1377 

-1413 EEEVFAAEEPAVESE
+1413 EEDAFAAEEPAVESE
-1428 VTSEESALDDVLE
+1428 TTSDESTLDDVLEPSEAATDNAKSAEEQVQAETADDAFDVDELELPEFGEDEALAAMADEPSYDAPVVEEEAFAAEEPAVEFEITSDESALDDVLE
-1441 PSEVADDNV
+1441 PSKAATDNV
-1450 ESAEEQAQAET
+1450 ESAEEQAQVET

-1485 ADEPSYDAPVVEEDA
+1485 ADEPSYDAPVVEEEA
-1500 FATEEPAV
+1500 FAAEEPAV
-1508 ESEITSDESALDEV
+1508 ESEITSDESALDDV
-1522 LEPSEAATDNVESA
+1522 LEPSKAATDNVESA
-1536 EEQAQA
+1536 EEQAQV

-1548 FDFDELELPVFGED
+1548 FDFDELELPEFGED
-1562 EALVAMADEPSY
+1562 EALAAMVDEPSY
-1574 DAPLVEEEAFAAEE
+1574 DAPVVEEEAFAAEE
-1588 PAVESEVTSEESAL
+1588 PAVEFEITSDESAL
-1602 DDVLEPSE
+1602 DEVLEPSK

-1621 QVQAEITDDAFDV
+1621 QAQVETTDDAFDF

-1687 SVAEELEEAP
+1687 SVAEELDEAP

-1723 NTVNKLHINPSSYEE
+1723 NTVNKPHINPSSYEE

-1759 LHSEFDEAAMAHL
+1759 LHSEFDEAAMADL
-1772 LSEDAL
+1772 LSEEAL

-1824 SDVPAE
+1824 SDVPAD

-1912 ASGKLDLAK
+1912 AAGKLDLAK

-1941 YGDDDVRREAKNL
+1941 YGDDVVRREAKNL

>member
-146 ATSRPIA
+146 TTPRPIA
-153 PTPVTRPVK
+153 P
-162 VTPVTR
+162 TPVTR

-183 TVKVES
+183 TVKVEP
-189 QVDTTPVKTPD
+189 QIDTTPVKAPE

-363 TMGDDEND
+363 SMGEDEND

-500 EVDEFDLGLDEDSAA
+500 EADEFDLGLDEDSAA

-549 DESELE
+549 DESELD
-555 TPSSLDELES
+555 TQSSLDELES

-689 ATAEESDLFDELIG
+689 VTAEESDLFDKLIG
-703 LDESDKAQEGDAA
+703 LDESDKAQEDDAA

-742 PAIEEGNT
+742 PSIEEGNA
-750 EGDLVDNT
+750 EGDLVDNS

-772 ASPKQDEPTAEV
+772 ASPKQDEPAAEV
-784 EELVESIDSPMAGDE
+784 EELVEAIDSPMAGDE

-827 FPEDIEEASTAEAE
+827 FPEDIEEGSTAEAE
-841 LDTDPQTLQE
+841 LDTDPQPLQE
-851 SLEDSTEALLEEAA
+851 SLDDSSEALLEEAA

-870 LPTEQ
+870 LPSSDP
-875 LVDLPVEEGETGDID
+875 LADLPLEEGETSDVD
-890 DIDAQDDQN
+890 DIDAQDDQD
-899 DDWLQAAIDEVESPR
+899 DDWLQAAIDEVESPLD
-914 QSIDEYEPTT
+914 SIDEYQSTT

-942 APELDV
+942 TPELDV

-960 QSAIDEVESPQ
+960 QSAIDEVESPH
-971 IDSELHEVDS
+971 IDLEQHEVDS
-981 DERIA
+981 DEHLA
-986 STSLAT
+986 STPLAT

-999 DGHPDDAMLSELDD
+999 DEHPDDTMLSELDD
-1013 TQAQDDELVDLVDDI
+1013 TPAQDDELVDLVDDI

-1041 QDIEDAQELEATAT
+1041 QDIEDAQALEAPSA
-1055 EMPLEEPVHETPT
+1055 EMPLEEPVLETPT

-1078 PVEEDWAE
+1078 PIEEDWAE
-1086 AETLFDGLVTD
+1086 AETLFDGLATD

-1102 AQQEESLAGLAE
+1102 TQQEESLAGLAE

-1129 LLEFDEEDALEA
+1129 LLEFDEDDALEA
-1141 LADESAQE
+1141 LADESVQE

-1157 AIGLDELALNE
+1157 AIGLDELALTE
-1168 FGEDDELAVLA
+1168 FGEDDELSVLA

-1228 SELATPPIDETELLE
+1228 LDLAMPPIDETELLE
-1243 QAESAVTDLGSI
+1243 QAESAVTDLDDI
-1255 EFDESELPE
+1255 EFDENELPE

-1271 SAMADGPSLADFEL
+1271 SAMADEPSLADFEL

-1299 VEFDELELPEFG
+1299 V
-1311 EEEALAAIADEPS
+1311 
-1324 YDAPVVEEEVFA
+1324 
-1336 AEEPAVES
+1336 
-1344 DITSEESAL
+1344 
-1353 DDVLEPSEVAT
+1353 
-1364 DNVESAEEQAQAE
+1364 
-1377 TTDDVF
+1377 

-1413 EEEVFAAEEPAVESE
+1413 EEDAFAAEEPAVESE
-1428 VTSEESALDDVLE
+1428 TTSDESTLDDVLEPSEAATDNAKSAEEQVQAETADDAFDVDELELPEFGEDEALAAMADEPSYDAPVVEEEAFAAEEPAVESEITSDESALDDVLE
-1441 PSEVADDNV
+1441 PSKAATDNV
-1450 ESAEEQAQAET
+1450 ESAEEQAQVET

-1485 ADEPSYDAPVVEEDA
+1485 ADEPSYDAPVVEEEA
-1500 FATEEPAV
+1500 FAAEEPAV
-1508 ESEITSDESALDEV
+1508 ESEITSDESALDDV
-1522 LEPSEAATDNVESA
+1522 LEPSKAATDNVESA
-1536 EEQAQA
+1536 EEQAQV

-1548 FDFDELELPVFGED
+1548 FDFDELELPEFGED
-1562 EALVAMADEPSY
+1562 EALAAMVDEPSY
-1574 DAPLVEEEAFAAEE
+1574 DAPVVEEEAFAAEE
-1588 PAVESEVTSEESAL
+1588 PAVEFEITSDESAL
-1602 DDVLEPSE
+1602 DEVLEPSK

-1621 QVQAEITDDAFDV
+1621 QAQVETTDDAFDF

-1687 SVAEELEEAP
+1687 SVAEELDEAP

-1723 NTVNKLHINPSSYEE
+1723 NTVNKPHINPSSYEE

-1759 LHSEFDEAAMAHL
+1759 LHSEFDEAAMADL
-1772 LSEDAL
+1772 LSEEAL

-1824 SDVPAE
+1824 SDVPAD

-1912 ASGKLDLAK
+1912 AAGKLDLAK

-1941 YGDDDVRREAKNL
+1941 YGDDVVRREAKNL

>member
-111 LVPGSTLRVPSL
+111 LVSGSTLRVPSL

-146 ATSRPIA
+146 ATPRPIA
-153 PTPVTRPVK
+153 P
-162 VTPVTR
+162 TPVTR

-183 TVKVES
+183 TVKVEP
-189 QVDTTPVKTPD
+189 QIDTTPVKTPE

-363 TMGDDEND
+363 SMGEDEND

-500 EVDEFDLGLDEDSAA
+500 EADEFDLGLDEDSAA

-549 DESELE
+549 DESELD
-555 TPSSLDELES
+555 TQSSLDELES

-635 LDEFDPL
+635 LDDFDPL

-679 ESLEWPEEEL
+679 ESLEWPVEEL

-703 LDESDKAQEGDAA
+703 LDESDKAQEDDAA

-742 PAIEEGNT
+742 PAIEEGNA

-772 ASPKQDEPTAEV
+772 ASPKQDEPAAEV
-784 EELVESIDSPMAGDE
+784 EELVEAIDSPMAGDE

-827 FPEDIEEASTAEAE
+827 FPEDIEEGTAAEVE
-841 LDTDPQTLQE
+841 LDTEPQPLQE
-851 SLEDSTEALLEEAA
+851 SLDDSSEALLEEAA

-870 LPTEQ
+870 LPSDP
-875 LVDLPVEEGETGDID
+875 LADLPLEEGESGDADDID
-890 DIDAQDDQN
+890 DQDDQD
-899 DDWLQAAIDEVESPR
+899 DDWLQAAIDEVESPLD
-914 QSIDEYEPTT
+914 SIDEYQSTT
-924 QTETSEQ
+924 QTESAEQ

-942 APELDV
+942 TPELDV
-948 EESQEPQEEDWL
+948 EESLEPQEEDWL
-960 QSAIDEVESPQ
+960 QSAIDEVESPH
-971 IDSELHEVDS
+971 IDLEQHEVDS
-981 DERIA
+981 DEHLA
-986 STSLAT
+986 STPLAT

-999 DGHPDDAMLSELDD
+999 DEHPDDTMLSELDD
-1013 TQAQDDELVDLVDDI
+1013 TPAQDDELVDLVDDI

-1041 QDIEDAQELEATAT
+1041 QDIEDAQALEAPSA
-1055 EMPLEEPVHETPT
+1055 EMPLEEPVLETPT

-1078 PVEEDWAE
+1078 PIEEDWAE
-1086 AETLFDGLVTD
+1086 AETLFDGLATD

-1102 AQQEESLAGLAE
+1102 TQQEESLAGLTE
-1114 AESTAEQDDSLDDLE
+1114 AESTAEQDDSLNDLE
-1129 LLEFDEEDALEA
+1129 LLEFDEDDALEA
-1141 LADESAQE
+1141 LADESVQE

-1157 AIGLDELALNE
+1157 AIGLDELALTE
-1168 FGEDDELAVLA
+1168 FGEDDELSVLA

-1228 SELATPPIDETELLE
+1228 SDLATPPIDETELLE
-1243 QAESAVTDLGSI
+1243 QAESAVTDLDDI
-1255 EFDESELPE
+1255 EFDENELPE

-1271 SAMADGPSLADFEL
+1271 SAMADEPSLADFEL
-1285 DEPVEEGEIDLADE
+1285 DEFVEEGEIDLADE
-1299 VEFDELELPEFG
+1299 V
-1311 EEEALAAIADEPS
+1311 
-1324 YDAPVVEEEVFA
+1324 
-1336 AEEPAVES
+1336 
-1344 DITSEESAL
+1344 
-1353 DDVLEPSEVAT
+1353 
-1364 DNVESAEEQAQAE
+1364 
-1377 TTDDVF
+1377 

-1413 EEEVFAAEEPAVESE
+1413 EEDAFATEESAVESEITSDKPTLDDVFEPSEAATDNAKSAEEQVQAETTDDAFDVDELELPEFGEDEALAAMADEPSYDAPVVEEDAFAAEEPAVESE
-1428 VTSEESALDDVLE
+1428 TTSDESTLDDVLE
-1441 PSEVADDNV
+1441 PSEAATDNAK
-1450 ESAEEQAQAET
+1450 SAEEQVQAET

-1466 DFDELEL
+1466 DVDELEL

-1508 ESEITSDESALDEV
+1508 ESEITS
-1522 LEPSEAATDNVESA
+1522 
-1536 EEQAQA
+1536 
-1542 ETTDDA
+1542 
-1548 FDFDELELPVFGED
+1548 
-1562 EALVAMADEPSY
+1562 
-1574 DAPLVEEEAFAAEE
+1574 
-1588 PAVESEVTSEESAL
+1588 EESAL

-1621 QVQAEITDDAFDV
+1621 QVQAEITDDAFDFDELELPEFGEDEALAAMADEPSDDAPV
-1634 DELELPEFGEDEAA
+1634 VEEEAFAAEEPTVESEITSDESALDEELEPSEAATDNVESAEEQAQVETTDDAFDFDELELPEFGEDEAA

-1687 SVAEELEEAP
+1687 SVAEELDEAP

-1723 NTVNKLHINPSSYEE
+1723 NTVNKPHINPSSYEE

-1759 LHSEFDEAAMAHL
+1759 LHSEFDEAAMADL
-1772 LSEDAL
+1772 LSEEAL

-1811 GFKLPDNPSAEVT
+1811 GFKLPDTPSAEVT
-1824 SDVPAE
+1824 SDVPAD

-1912 ASGKLDLAK
+1912 AAGKLDLAK

-1941 YGDDDVRREAKNL
+1941 YGDDVVRREAKNL

>member
-146 ATSRPIA
+146 ATPRPIA
-153 PTPVTRPVK
+153 STT
-162 VTPVTR
+162 VTR

-183 TVKVES
+183 TVKVEPP
-189 QVDTTPVKTPD
+189 VDTTPVKAPEA
-200 VPQVKTLEKQ
+200 PQVKTLEKQ

-363 TMGDDEND
+363 TMGEDEND

-500 EVDEFDLGLDEDSAA
+500 EADEFDLGLDEDSAA

-549 DESELE
+549 DESELD
-555 TPSSLDELES
+555 TQSSLDELES

-689 ATAEESDLFDELIG
+689 VTAEESDLFDELIG
-703 LDESDKAQEGDAA
+703 LDESDKAQEDDAA

-742 PAIEEGNT
+742 PAIEEGNA

-772 ASPKQDEPTAEV
+772 ASPKQDEPAAEV
-784 EELVESIDSPMAGDE
+784 EELVEAIDSPMAGDE

-827 FPEDIEEASTAEAE
+827 FPEDIEEATAAEAE
-841 LDTDPQTLQE
+841 LDTDPQPLQE
-851 SLEDSTEALLEEAA
+851 SFDDSSEALLEEAA

-870 LPTEQ
+870 LPSDP
-875 LVDLPVEEGETGDID
+875 LADLPLEEGESGDAD
-890 DIDAQDDQN
+890 DIDAQDDQD
-899 DDWLQAAIDEVESPR
+899 DDWLQAAIDEVESPLD
-914 QSIDEYEPTT
+914 SIDEHESTT

-942 APELDV
+942 TPELDV

-960 QSAIDEVESPQ
+960 QSAIDEVESPH
-971 IDSELHEVDS
+971 IDLEQHEVDS
-981 DERIA
+981 DEHLA
-986 STSLAT
+986 STPLAT

-999 DGHPDDAMLSELDD
+999 DEHPDDTMLSELDD
-1013 TQAQDDELVDLVDDI
+1013 TPAQDDELVDLVDDI

-1041 QDIEDAQELEATAT
+1041 QDIEDAQALEAPSA
-1055 EMPLEEPVHETPT
+1055 EMPLEEPVLETPT

-1078 PVEEDWAE
+1078 PIEEDWAE
-1086 AETLFDGLVTD
+1086 AETLFDGLATD

-1102 AQQEESLAGLAE
+1102 TQQEESLAGLAE

-1129 LLEFDEEDALEA
+1129 LLEFDEDDALEA
-1141 LADESAQE
+1141 LADESVQE

-1157 AIGLDELALNE
+1157 AIGLDELALTE

-1228 SELATPPIDETELLE
+1228 SDLATPPIDETELLE
-1243 QAESAVTDLGSI
+1243 QAESAVTELDDI
-1255 EFDESELPE
+1255 EFDENELPE

-1271 SAMADGPSLADFEL
+1271 SAMADEPSLADFEL

-1299 VEFDELELPEFG
+1299 V
-1311 EEEALAAIADEPS
+1311 
-1324 YDAPVVEEEVFA
+1324 
-1336 AEEPAVES
+1336 
-1344 DITSEESAL
+1344 
-1353 DDVLEPSEVAT
+1353 
-1364 DNVESAEEQAQAE
+1364 
-1377 TTDDVF
+1377 
-1383 DFDELELPEF
+1383 
-1393 GEDEALAAM
+1393 
-1402 ADEPSY
+1402 
-1408 DAPVV
+1408 
-1413 EEEVFAAEEPAVESE
+1413 
-1428 VTSEESALDDVLE
+1428 
-1441 PSEVADDNV
+1441 
-1450 ESAEEQAQAET
+1450 
-1461 TDDAF
+1461 

-1500 FATEEPAV
+1500 FAAEEPAVESETTSDESTLDDVLEPSEAATDNAKSAEEQVQAQTTDDAFDVDELELPEFGEDEALAAMADEPSYDAPVVEEDAFAAEEPAV
-1508 ESEITSDESALDEV
+1508 ESEITSDESALDDM
-1522 LEPSEAATDNVESA
+1522 LEPSKAATDNVESA
-1536 EEQAQA
+1536 EEQAQV

-1548 FDFDELELPVFGED
+1548 FDVDELELPEFGED
-1562 EALVAMADEPSY
+1562 EALAAMADEPSY
-1574 DAPLVEEEAFAAEE
+1574 DAPVVEEDAFAAEEPAVESETTSDESTLDDVLEPSKAATDNVESAKEQAQVETTDDAFDVDELELPEFGEDEALAAMVDEPSYDAPVVEEEAFAAEE

-1602 DDVLEPSE
+1602 GEELEPSE
-1610 AATDNVESAEE
+1610 AATDNVESAKE
-1621 QVQAEITDDAFDV
+1621 QAQVETTDDAFDV

-1687 SVAEELEEAP
+1687 SVAEELDEAP

-1723 NTVNKLHINPSSYEE
+1723 NTVNKPHINPSSYEE

-1759 LHSEFDEAAMAHL
+1759 LHSEFDEAAMADL
-1772 LSEDAL
+1772 LSEEAL

-1824 SDVPAE
+1824 SDVPAD

-1912 ASGKLDLAK
+1912 AAGKLDLAK

-1941 YGDDDVRREAKNL
+1941 YGDDVVRREAKNL

>member
-146 ATSRPIA
+146 ATPCPIA
-153 PTPVTRPVK
+153 P
-162 VTPVTR
+162 TPVTR

-183 TVKVES
+183 TVKVEP
-189 QVDTTPVKTPD
+189 QIGTTPVKAPE

-555 TPSSLDELES
+555 TQSSLDELES

-605 LAGLSDDEIEVS
+605 LAGLTDDEIEVS

-703 LDESDKAQEGDAA
+703 LDESDKAQEDDAA
-716 EPFDFAA
+716 ESFDFAA

-742 PAIEEGNT
+742 PAIEEVSA
-750 EGDLVDNT
+750 EVDSVDNT
-758 AIDDLLDDVLPLEE
+758 AIDELLDDVLPLEE
-772 ASPKQDEPTAEV
+772 ASPEQDELTAEV
-784 EELVESIDSPMAGDE
+784 EELVESIDSPMADDE

-806 SSHFVEDLANVAPT
+806 SSHFAEDLANVAPT

-827 FPEDIEEASTAEAE
+827 FPEDIEEVSTAEAE
-841 LDTDPQTLQE
+841 LNTDPQNLQE
-851 SLEDSTEALLEEAA
+851 SLDDSTESLLEEAA
-865 PSEPV
+865 PSESV
-870 LPTEQ
+870 LPTE
-875 LVDLPVEEGETGDID
+875 LLADLPLEEGESGDAD
-890 DIDAQDDQN
+890 DIDAQDDQD

-914 QSIDEYEPTT
+914 LSIDEYEPTT
-924 QTETSEQ
+924 QTETAEQ

-1344 DITSEESAL
+1344 DITSDDSAL
-1353 DDVLEPSEVAT
+1353 DEVLEPSEVAT

-1723 NTVNKLHINPSSYEE
+1723 NTVNKPHINPSSYEE

-1750 GFNIAEEEV
+1750 GFNIAEDEV
-1759 LHSEFDEAAMAHL
+1759 LHSEFDEAAMADL

-1811 GFKLPDNPSAEVT
+1811 GFKLPDTPSAEVT
-1824 SDVPAE
+1824 SDVPAD

>member
-162 VTPVTR
+162 VTPT
-168 PVKVTPA
+168 

-183 TVKVES
+183 TVKVEP

-555 TPSSLDELES
+555 TQSSLDELES

-580 SLLDEMLEQ
+580 SLLDEMLQ
-589 ASDDEVSLDP
+589 QTSDDEVSLDP

-703 LDESDKAQEGDAA
+703 LDESDKAQEDDAA

-742 PAIEEGNT
+742 PAIEEVSA
-750 EGDLVDNT
+750 EVDSVDNT
-758 AIDDLLDDVLPLEE
+758 AIDELLDDVLPLED
-772 ASPKQDEPTAEV
+772 ASPEQDEPTAEV
-784 EELVESIDSPMAGDE
+784 EELVESIDSPMADDE

-806 SSHFVEDLANVAPT
+806 SSHFAEDLANVAPT

-827 FPEDIEEASTAEAE
+827 FPEDIEEVSTAEAE
-841 LDTDPQTLQE
+841 LNTDPQTLQG
-851 SLEDSTEALLEEAA
+851 SLDDSTESLLEEVA

-870 LPTEQ
+870 LPSDP
-875 LVDLPVEEGETGDID
+875 LADLPVEEGETGDVD
-890 DIDAQDDQN
+890 DIDAQDDLDDQN
-899 DDWLQAAIDEVESPR
+899 DDWLQAAIDEVESPLD
-914 QSIDEYEPTT
+914 SIDEYESTT

-942 APELDV
+942 TPELDV

-971 IDSELHEVDS
+971 SDLEQHEVDS
-981 DERIA
+981 DEHLA
-986 STSLAT
+986 STPLAT

-999 DGHPDDAMLSELDD
+999 DEHPDDAMLSELDD
-1013 TQAQDDELVDLVDDI
+1013 TQAQDDELVDLIDDI

-1311 EEEALAAIADEPS
+1311 EDEALAAMADEPS
-1324 YDAPVVEEEVFA
+1324 YDAPVMEEDAFA

-1344 DITSEESAL
+1344 DITSDDSAL
-1353 DDVLEPSEVAT
+1353 DEVLEPSEVAT

-1536 EEQAQA
+1536 EEQVQA
-1542 ETTDDA
+1542 EITDDA
-1548 FDFDELELPVFGED
+1548 FDVDELELPEFGED

-1621 QVQAEITDDAFDV
+1621 QAQAETTDDAFDV

-1663 EAESDDFEIDDI
+1663 EAESDDFEIDELD
-1675 ELPEFGEEDAIV
+1675 LPEFGEEDAIV
-1687 SVAEELEEAP
+1687 SVAEELDEAP

-1723 NTVNKLHINPSSYEE
+1723 NTVNKPHINPSSYEE

-1811 GFKLPDNPSAEVT
+1811 GFKLPDNPSAEAT
-1824 SDVPAE
+1824 NDVPAE

>member
-146 ATSRPIA
+146 ATPRPIA
-153 PTPVTRPVK
+153 STT
-162 VTPVTR
+162 VTR

-183 TVKVES
+183 AVKVEPP
-189 QVDTTPVKTPD
+189 VDTTPVKAPEA
-200 VPQVKTLEKQ
+200 PQVKTLEKQ

-363 TMGDDEND
+363 TMGEDEND

-500 EVDEFDLGLDEDSAA
+500 EADEFDLGLDEDSAA

-549 DESELE
+549 DESELD
-555 TPSSLDELES
+555 TQSSLDELES

-617 PTDTELLD
+617 LTDTELLD

-689 ATAEESDLFDELIG
+689 VTAEESDLFDELIG
-703 LDESDKAQEGDAA
+703 LDESDKAQKDDAA

-742 PAIEEGNT
+742 PAIEEGNA

-772 ASPKQDEPTAEV
+772 ASPKQDEPAAEV
-784 EELVESIDSPMAGDE
+784 EELVEAIDSPMAGDE

-827 FPEDIEEASTAEAE
+827 FPEDIEEGTAAEVE
-841 LDTDPQTLQE
+841 LDTEPQPLQE
-851 SLEDSTEALLEEAA
+851 SLDDSSEALLEEAA

-870 LPTEQ
+870 LPSDP
-875 LVDLPVEEGETGDID
+875 LADLPLEEGESGDVD
-890 DIDAQDDQN
+890 DIDAQDDQD
-899 DDWLQAAIDEVESPR
+899 DDWLQAAIDEVESPLD
-914 QSIDEYEPTT
+914 SIDEYQSTT
-924 QTETSEQ
+924 QTETAEQ

-942 APELDV
+942 TPELDV

-960 QSAIDEVESPQ
+960 QSAIDEVESPH
-971 IDSELHEVDS
+971 IDLEQHEVDS
-981 DERIA
+981 DEHLA
-986 STSLAT
+986 STPLAT

-999 DGHPDDAMLSELDD
+999 DEHPDDAMLSELDD
-1013 TQAQDDELVDLVDDI
+1013 TPAQDEELVDLVDDI
-1028 AEPVSTDAEALLA
+1028 AKPVSTDAEALLA
-1041 QDIEDAQELEATAT
+1041 QDIEDAQALEAPSA
-1055 EMPLEEPVHETPT
+1055 EMPLEEPVLETPT

-1078 PVEEDWAE
+1078 PIEEDWAE
-1086 AETLFDGLVTD
+1086 AETLFDGLATD

-1102 AQQEESLAGLAE
+1102 TQQEESLAGLTE

-1129 LLEFDEEDALEA
+1129 LLEFDEDDALEA
-1141 LADESAQE
+1141 LADESVQE

-1157 AIGLDELALNE
+1157 AIGLDELALTE

-1204 EFGEEEALASLEEEP
+1204 DFGEEEALASLEEEP

-1228 SELATPPIDETELLE
+1228 SDLATPPIDETELLE
-1243 QAESAVTDLGSI
+1243 QAESAVTDLDDI
-1255 EFDESELPE
+1255 EFDENELPE

-1271 SAMADGPSLADFEL
+1271 SAMADEPSLADFEL
-1285 DEPVEEGEIDLADE
+1285 DEPVAEGEIDLADE
-1299 VEFDELELPEFG
+1299 V
-1311 EEEALAAIADEPS
+1311 
-1324 YDAPVVEEEVFA
+1324 
-1336 AEEPAVES
+1336 
-1344 DITSEESAL
+1344 
-1353 DDVLEPSEVAT
+1353 
-1364 DNVESAEEQAQAE
+1364 
-1377 TTDDVF
+1377 

-1408 DAPVV
+1408 EAPVV
-1413 EEEVFAAEEPAVESE
+1413 EEDAFAAEEPAVESE
-1428 VTSEESALDDVLE
+1428 ITSEESTLDDVLE
-1441 PSEVADDNV
+1441 PSEAATDNAK
-1450 ESAEEQAQAET
+1450 SAEEQVQAET

-1500 FATEEPAV
+1500 FAAEEPAV
-1508 ESEITSDESALDEV
+1508 ESEITIDESALDDV
-1522 LEPSEAATDNVESA
+1522 VEPSEAETDNAESA
-1536 EEQAQA
+1536 EEQVQA

-1548 FDFDELELPVFGED
+1548 FDVDELDLPEFGED
-1562 EALVAMADEPSY
+1562 EALAAMADEPSY
-1574 DAPLVEEEAFAAEE
+1574 DAPVVEEEAFATEE
-1588 PAVESEVTSEESAL
+1588 PAVESETTSDESAL

-1621 QVQAEITDDAFDV
+1621 QAQVETTDDEFDF

-1663 EAESDDFEIDDI
+1663 EAELDDFEIDDI

-1687 SVAEELEEAP
+1687 SVAEELDEAP

-1723 NTVNKLHINPSSYEE
+1723 NTVNKPHINPSSYEE

-1759 LHSEFDEAAMAHL
+1759 LHSEFDEAAMADL
-1772 LSEDAL
+1772 LSEEAL

-1824 SDVPAE
+1824 SDVPAD

-1912 ASGKLDLAK
+1912 AAGKLDLAK

-1941 YGDDDVRREAKNL
+1941 YGDDVVRREAKNL

>member
-146 ATSRPIA
+146 ATPRPIA

-162 VTPVTR
+162 VTP
-168 PVKVTPA
+168 A
-175 TPAQAVSE
+175 TPVQAVSE
-183 TVKVES
+183 TVKVEPP
-189 QVDTTPVKTPD
+189 VDTAPVKAPE

-363 TMGDDEND
+363 SMGEDEND

-500 EVDEFDLGLDEDSAA
+500 EADEFDLGLDEDSAA

-549 DESELE
+549 DESELD
-555 TPSSLDELES
+555 TQSSLDELES

-665 DLLDELLESAPESD
+665 DLLDELLESAPESE

-689 ATAEESDLFDELIG
+689 VTAEESDLFDELIG
-703 LDESDKAQEGDAA
+703 LDESDKAQEDDAA

-742 PAIEEGNT
+742 PAIEEGNA

-772 ASPKQDEPTAEV
+772 ASPKQDEPAAEV
-784 EELVESIDSPMAGDE
+784 EELVEAIDSSVAGDE

-827 FPEDIEEASTAEAE
+827 FPEDIEEGSAAEAE
-841 LDTDPQTLQE
+841 LDTDPQPLQE
-851 SLEDSTEALLEEAA
+851 SLDDSSEALLEEAA

-870 LPTEQ
+870 LPSDP
-875 LVDLPVEEGETGDID
+875 LADLPLEEGESGDAD
-890 DIDAQDDQN
+890 EIDAQDDQD
-899 DDWLQAAIDEVESPR
+899 DDWLQAAIDEVESPLD
-914 QSIDEYEPTT
+914 SIDEHESTT

-942 APELDV
+942 TPELDV

-960 QSAIDEVESPQ
+960 QSAIDEVESPH
-971 IDSELHEVDS
+971 IDLEQHEVDS
-981 DERIA
+981 DEHLA
-986 STSLAT
+986 STPLAT

-999 DGHPDDAMLSELDD
+999 DEHPDDAMLSELDD
-1013 TQAQDDELVDLVDDI
+1013 TPAQDDELVDLVDDI

-1041 QDIEDAQELEATAT
+1041 QDIEDAQALEAPSA
-1055 EMPLEEPVHETPT
+1055 EMPLEEPVLETPT

-1078 PVEEDWAE
+1078 PIEEDWAE
-1086 AETLFDGLVTD
+1086 AETLFDGLATD

-1102 AQQEESLAGLAE
+1102 TQQEESLAGLTE
-1114 AESTAEQDDSLDDLE
+1114 AESTAEQDDSLNDLE
-1129 LLEFDEEDALEA
+1129 LLEFDEDDALEA
-1141 LADESAQE
+1141 LADESVQE

-1157 AIGLDELALNE
+1157 AIGLDELALTE
-1168 FGEDDELAVLA
+1168 FCEDDELSVLA

-1228 SELATPPIDETELLE
+1228 SDLATPPIDETELLE
-1243 QAESAVTDLGSI
+1243 QAESAVTDLDDI
-1255 EFDESELPE
+1255 EFDENELPE

-1271 SAMADGPSLADFEL
+1271 SAMADEPSLADFEL

-1299 VEFDELELPEFG
+1299 V
-1311 EEEALAAIADEPS
+1311 
-1324 YDAPVVEEEVFA
+1324 
-1336 AEEPAVES
+1336 
-1344 DITSEESAL
+1344 
-1353 DDVLEPSEVAT
+1353 
-1364 DNVESAEEQAQAE
+1364 
-1377 TTDDVF
+1377 

-1408 DAPVV
+1408 EAPVV
-1413 EEEVFAAEEPAVESE
+1413 EEDAFAAEEPAVESE
-1428 VTSEESALDDVLE
+1428 ITSEESTLDDVLE
-1441 PSEVADDNV
+1441 PSEAATDNAK
-1450 ESAEEQAQAET
+1450 SAEEQVQAET

-1466 DFDELEL
+1466 DVDELEL

-1500 FATEEPAV
+1500 FAAEEPAV
-1508 ESEITSDESALDEV
+1508 ESEITIDESALDDV
-1522 LEPSEAATDNVESA
+1522 VEPSEAETDNAESA
-1536 EEQAQA
+1536 EEQVQA

-1548 FDFDELELPVFGED
+1548 FDVDELDLPEFGED
-1562 EALVAMADEPSY
+1562 EALAAMADEPSY
-1574 DAPLVEEEAFAAEE
+1574 DAPVVEEEAFATEE
-1588 PAVESEVTSEESAL
+1588 PTVESETTSDESAL

-1621 QVQAEITDDAFDV
+1621 QAQVETTDDAFDF

-1687 SVAEELEEAP
+1687 SVAEELDEAP

-1723 NTVNKLHINPSSYEE
+1723 NTVNKPHINPSSYEE

-1759 LHSEFDEAAMAHL
+1759 LHSEFDEAAMADL
-1772 LSEDAL
+1772 LSEEAL

-1811 GFKLPDNPSAEVT
+1811 GFKLPDTPSAEVT
-1824 SDVPAE
+1824 SDVPAD

-1912 ASGKLDLAK
+1912 AAGKLDLAK

-1941 YGDDDVRREAKNL
+1941 YGDDVVRREAKNL

>member
-153 PTPVTRPVK
+153 P
-162 VTPVTR
+162 TPVTR

-555 TPSSLDELES
+555 TQSSLDELES

-605 LAGLSDDEIEVS
+605 LAGLTDDEIEVS

-689 ATAEESDLFDELIG
+689 ATAEENDLFDELIG
-703 LDESDKAQEGDAA
+703 LDESDKAQEDDAA
-716 EPFDFAA
+716 ESFDFAA

-742 PAIEEGNT
+742 PAIEEVSA
-750 EGDLVDNT
+750 EVDSVDNT
-758 AIDDLLDDVLPLEE
+758 AIDELLDDVLPLEE
-772 ASPKQDEPTAEV
+772 ASPEQDELTAEV
-784 EELVESIDSPMAGDE
+784 EELVESIDSPMADDE

-806 SSHFVEDLANVAPT
+806 SSHFAEDLANVAPT

-827 FPEDIEEASTAEAE
+827 FPEDIEEVSTAEAE
-841 LDTDPQTLQE
+841 LNTDPQNLQE
-851 SLEDSTEALLEEAA
+851 SLDDSTESLLEEAA
-865 PSEPV
+865 PSESV
-870 LPTEQ
+870 LPTE
-875 LVDLPVEEGETGDID
+875 LLADLPLEEGESGDSD
-890 DIDAQDDQN
+890 DIDAQDDQD

-924 QTETSEQ
+924 QTETAEQ

-1723 NTVNKLHINPSSYEE
+1723 NTVNKPHINPSSYEE

>member
-146 ATSRPIA
+146 TTPRPIA
-153 PTPVTRPVK
+153 P
-162 VTPVTR
+162 TPVTR

-183 TVKVES
+183 MVKVEP
-189 QVDTTPVKTPD
+189 QVDTTPVKTPE

-363 TMGDDEND
+363 SMGEDEND

-500 EVDEFDLGLDEDSAA
+500 EADEFDLGLDEDSAA

-549 DESELE
+549 DESELD
-555 TPSSLDELES
+555 TQSSLDELES

-679 ESLEWPEEEL
+679 ESLEWPEEEQV
-689 ATAEESDLFDELIG
+689 TAEESDLFDELIG
-703 LDESDKAQEGDAA
+703 LDESDKAQEDDAA

-742 PAIEEGNT
+742 PAIEEGSP
-750 EGDLVDNT
+750 EGDLVDNS

-772 ASPKQDEPTAEV
+772 ASPKQDEPAAEV
-784 EELVESIDSPMAGDE
+784 EELVEAIDSSMAGDE

-827 FPEDIEEASTAEAE
+827 FPEDIEEGSNAEAE
-841 LDTDPQTLQE
+841 LDTDPQSLQE
-851 SLEDSTEALLEEAA
+851 SLDDSSEALLEEAA

-870 LPTEQ
+870 LPSSDP
-875 LVDLPVEEGETGDID
+875 LADLPLEEGETSDVD
-890 DIDAQDDQN
+890 DIDAQDDQD
-899 DDWLQAAIDEVESPR
+899 DDWLQAAIDEVESPLD
-914 QSIDEYEPTT
+914 SIDEYQSTT

-942 APELDV
+942 TPELDV

-960 QSAIDEVESPQ
+960 QSAIDEVESPH
-971 IDSELHEVDS
+971 IDLEQHEVDS
-981 DERIA
+981 DEHLA
-986 STSLAT
+986 STPLAT

-999 DGHPDDAMLSELDD
+999 DEHPDDTMLSELDD
-1013 TQAQDDELVDLVDDI
+1013 TPAQDDELVDLVDDI

-1041 QDIEDAQELEATAT
+1041 QDIEDAQALEAPSA

-1078 PVEEDWAE
+1078 PIEEDWAE
-1086 AETLFDGLVTD
+1086 AETLFDGLATD

-1102 AQQEESLAGLAE
+1102 TQQEESLAGLAE

-1129 LLEFDEEDALEA
+1129 LLEFDEDDALEA
-1141 LADESAQE
+1141 LADESVQE

-1157 AIGLDELALNE
+1157 AIGLDELALTE

-1228 SELATPPIDETELLE
+1228 SDLATPPIDETELLE
-1243 QAESAVTDLGSI
+1243 QAESAVTDLDDI
-1255 EFDESELPE
+1255 AFDESELPE

-1271 SAMADGPSLADFEL
+1271 SAMADEPSLADFEL

-1299 VEFDELELPEFG
+1299 VDFDELDLPEFG
-1311 EEEALAAIADEPS
+1311 EDEALAAMADEPS
-1324 YDAPVVEEEVFA
+1324 YDAPVVEEDAFA

-1344 DITSEESAL
+1344 EITSEESAL
-1353 DDVLEPSEVAT
+1353 DEVLEPSEAAT

-1377 TTDDVF
+1377 TKDDAFDVDELELPEFGEDEALAAMADEPSYDAPFVEEEAFATEEPAVESEITIDESALDEELEPSKAATDNVESAEEQAQTETTDDAF
-1383 DFDELELPEF
+1383 DVDELELPEF

-1413 EEEVFAAEEPAVESE
+1413 EEEAFATGEPAVESE
-1428 VTSEESALDDVLE
+1428 ITSEESALDDVLE
-1441 PSEVADDNV
+1441 PSK
-1450 ESAEEQAQAET
+1450 
-1461 TDDAF
+1461 
-1466 DFDELEL
+1466 
-1473 PEFGEDEALAAM
+1473 
-1485 ADEPSYDAPVVEEDA
+1485 
-1500 FATEEPAV
+1500 
-1508 ESEITSDESALDEV
+1508 
-1522 LEPSEAATDNVESA
+1522 AATDNVESA
-1536 EEQAQA
+1536 EDQAQA
-1542 ETTDDA
+1542 ET
-1548 FDFDELELPVFGED
+1548 
-1562 EALVAMADEPSY
+1562 
-1574 DAPLVEEEAFAAEE
+1574 
-1588 PAVESEVTSEESAL
+1588 
-1602 DDVLEPSE
+1602 
-1610 AATDNVESAEE
+1610 
-1621 QVQAEITDDAFDV
+1621 TDDAFDV

-1687 SVAEELEEAP
+1687 SVAEELDEAP

-1723 NTVNKLHINPSSYEE
+1723 NTVNKPHINPSSYEE

-1759 LHSEFDEAAMAHL
+1759 LHSEFDEAAMADL
-1772 LSEDAL
+1772 LSEEAL

-1811 GFKLPDNPSAEVT
+1811 GFKLPDTPSAEVT
-1824 SDVPAE
+1824 SDVPAD

-1912 ASGKLDLAK
+1912 AAGKLDLAK

-1941 YGDDDVRREAKNL
+1941 YGDDVVRREAKNL

>member
-146 ATSRPIA
+146 ATPRPIA
-153 PTPVTRPVK
+153 P
-162 VTPVTR
+162 TPVTR

-175 TPAQAVSE
+175 TPAQAESE
-183 TVKVES
+183 TVKVEP
-189 QVDTTPVKTPD
+189 QIGTTPVKAPE

-300 LLIVMLLGRRKEA
+300 LLIVMLLGHRKEA

-363 TMGDDEND
+363 SMGEDEND

-500 EVDEFDLGLDEDSAA
+500 EADEFDLGLDEDSAA

-549 DESELE
+549 DESELD
-555 TPSSLDELES
+555 TQSSLDELES

-679 ESLEWPEEEL
+679 ESLEWPVEEL

-703 LDESDKAQEGDAA
+703 LDESDKAQEDDAA

-742 PAIEEGNT
+742 PAIEEGNA

-772 ASPKQDEPTAEV
+772 ASPKQDEPAAEV
-784 EELVESIDSPMAGDE
+784 EELVEAIDSPMAGDE

-827 FPEDIEEASTAEAE
+827 FPEDIEEGSNAEAE
-841 LDTDPQTLQE
+841 LDTDPQPLQE
-851 SLEDSTEALLEEAA
+851 SLDDSSEALLEEAA

-870 LPTEQ
+870 LPSDP
-875 LVDLPVEEGETGDID
+875 LADLPLEEGETSDVD
-890 DIDAQDDQN
+890 DIDAQDDQD
-899 DDWLQAAIDEVESPR
+899 DDWLQAAIDEVESPLD
-914 QSIDEYEPTT
+914 SIDEYQSTT
-924 QTETSEQ
+924 QTETAEQ

-942 APELDV
+942 TPELDV

-960 QSAIDEVESPQ
+960 QSAIDEVESPH
-971 IDSELHEVDS
+971 IDLEQHEVDS
-981 DERIA
+981 DEHLA
-986 STSLAT
+986 STPLAT

-999 DGHPDDAMLSELDD
+999 DEHPDDTMLSELDD
-1013 TQAQDDELVDLVDDI
+1013 TPAQDDELVDLVDDI
-1028 AEPVSTDAEALLA
+1028 VEPVSTDAEALLA
-1041 QDIEDAQELEATAT
+1041 QDIEDAQALEAPSE
-1055 EMPLEEPVHETPT
+1055 EMPLEEPVLETPT

-1078 PVEEDWAE
+1078 PIEEDWAE
-1086 AETLFDGLVTD
+1086 AETLFDGLATD

-1102 AQQEESLAGLAE
+1102 TQQEESLAGLTE

-1129 LLEFDEEDALEA
+1129 LLEFDEDDALEA
-1141 LADESAQE
+1141 LADESVQE

-1157 AIGLDELALNE
+1157 AIGLDELALTE

-1228 SELATPPIDETELLE
+1228 SDLATPPIDETELLE
-1243 QAESAVTDLGSI
+1243 QAESAVTDLDDI
-1255 EFDESELPE
+1255 EFDENELPE

-1271 SAMADGPSLADFEL
+1271 SAMADEPSLADFEL

-1299 VEFDELELPEFG
+1299 V
-1311 EEEALAAIADEPS
+1311 
-1324 YDAPVVEEEVFA
+1324 
-1336 AEEPAVES
+1336 
-1344 DITSEESAL
+1344 
-1353 DDVLEPSEVAT
+1353 
-1364 DNVESAEEQAQAE
+1364 
-1377 TTDDVF
+1377 
-1383 DFDELELPEF
+1383 
-1393 GEDEALAAM
+1393 
-1402 ADEPSY
+1402 
-1408 DAPVV
+1408 
-1413 EEEVFAAEEPAVESE
+1413 
-1428 VTSEESALDDVLE
+1428 
-1441 PSEVADDNV
+1441 
-1450 ESAEEQAQAET
+1450 
-1461 TDDAF
+1461 

-1500 FATEEPAV
+1500 FAAEEPAV
-1508 ESEITSDESALDEV
+1508 ESEITSDKPTLDEVLEPSEAATDNVESAEEQVQAETTDDAFDVDELELPEFGEDEALAAMADEPSYDAPIVEEDAFAAEDPVVESEITSEESALDDV

-1548 FDFDELELPVFGED
+1548 FDVDELELPEFGED
-1562 EALVAMADEPSY
+1562 EALAAMADEPSY
-1574 DAPLVEEEAFAAEE
+1574 DAPVVEEEAFAAEE
-1588 PAVESEVTSEESAL
+1588 PAVESEITSDESAL
-1602 DDVLEPSE
+1602 DDVLEPSK

-1621 QVQAEITDDAFDV
+1621 QAQVETTDDAFDV
-1634 DELELPEFGEDEAA
+1634 DELELPEFGEDEALAAMADEPSYDAPVVEEEAFAAEEPAVEFEITSDESALDEVLEPSKAATDNVESAEEQAQVETTDDAFDFDELELPEFGEDEAA

-1687 SVAEELEEAP
+1687 SVAEELDEAP

-1723 NTVNKLHINPSSYEE
+1723 NTVNKPHINPSSYEE

-1759 LHSEFDEAAMAHL
+1759 LHSEFDEAAMADL
-1772 LSEDAL
+1772 LSEEAL

-1824 SDVPAE
+1824 SDVPAD

-1912 ASGKLDLAK
+1912 AAGKLDLAK

-1941 YGDDDVRREAKNL
+1941 YGDDVVRREAKNL

>member
-146 ATSRPIA
+146 ATPRPIA

-162 VTPVTR
+162 VTP
-168 PVKVTPA
+168 A
-175 TPAQAVSE
+175 TPVQAVSE

-189 QVDTTPVKTPD
+189 QIDTTPVKAPE

-363 TMGDDEND
+363 SMGEDEND

-409 FDSSNNGISVKG
+409 FDASNNGISVKG

-500 EVDEFDLGLDEDSAA
+500 EADEFDLGLDEDSAA

-549 DESELE
+549 DESELD
-555 TPSSLDELES
+555 TQSSLDELES

-703 LDESDKAQEGDAA
+703 LDESDKAQEDDAA

-742 PAIEEGNT
+742 PAIEEGNA

-772 ASPKQDEPTAEV
+772 ASPKQDEPAAEV
-784 EELVESIDSPMAGDE
+784 EELVEAIDSPMAGDE

-827 FPEDIEEASTAEAE
+827 FPEDIEEGSAAEAE
-841 LDTDPQTLQE
+841 LDTDPQPLQE
-851 SLEDSTEALLEEAA
+851 SLDDSSEALFEEAA

-870 LPTEQ
+870 LPSDP
-875 LVDLPVEEGETGDID
+875 LADLPLEEGESGDADDID
-890 DIDAQDDQN
+890 DQDDQD
-899 DDWLQAAIDEVESPR
+899 DDWLQAAIDEVESPLD
-914 QSIDEYEPTT
+914 SIDEYQSTT
-924 QTETSEQ
+924 QTESAEQ

-942 APELDV
+942 TPELDV
-948 EESQEPQEEDWL
+948 EESLEPQEEDWL
-960 QSAIDEVESPQ
+960 QSAIDEVESPH
-971 IDSELHEVDS
+971 IDLEQHEVDS
-981 DERIA
+981 DEHLA
-986 STSLAT
+986 STPLAT

-999 DGHPDDAMLSELDD
+999 DEHPDDTMLSELDD
-1013 TQAQDDELVDLVDDI
+1013 TPAQDDELVDLVDDI

-1041 QDIEDAQELEATAT
+1041 QDIEDAQALDAPSAER
-1055 EMPLEEPVHETPT
+1055 PLEEPVLETPT

-1078 PVEEDWAE
+1078 PIEEDWAE
-1086 AETLFDGLVTD
+1086 AETLFDGLATD

-1102 AQQEESLAGLAE
+1102 TQQEESLAGLTE
-1114 AESTAEQDDSLDDLE
+1114 AESTAEQDDSLNDLE
-1129 LLEFDEEDALEA
+1129 LLEFDEDDALEA
-1141 LADESAQE
+1141 LADESVQE

-1157 AIGLDELALNE
+1157 AIGLDELALTE
-1168 FGEDDELAVLA
+1168 FGEDDELSVLA

-1228 SELATPPIDETELLE
+1228 SDLATPPIDETELLE
-1243 QAESAVTDLGSI
+1243 QAESAVTDLDDI
-1255 EFDESELPE
+1255 EFDENELPE

-1271 SAMADGPSLADFEL
+1271 SAMADEPSLADFEL

-1299 VEFDELELPEFG
+1299 VDFDELELPEFG
-1311 EEEALAAIADEPS
+1311 EDEALAAMADEPS
-1324 YDAPVVEEEVFA
+1324 YDAPIVEEEAFA
-1336 AEEPAVES
+1336 TEEPVVES
-1344 DITSEESAL
+1344 EITSEESAL
-1353 DDVLEPSEVAT
+1353 DDVLEPTEAAT
-1364 DNVESAEEQAQAE
+1364 DNVESAEDQAQAE
-1377 TTDDVF
+1377 ITDDAF
-1383 DFDELELPEF
+1383 DVDELELPEF

-1413 EEEVFAAEEPAVESE
+1413 EEEAFAAEESAVESE
-1428 VTSEESALDDVLE
+1428 VTSEESALDEELE
-1441 PSEVADDNV
+1441 PSEAATDNV
-1450 ESAEEQAQAET
+1450 ESAEDQAQAET

-1485 ADEPSYDAPVVEEDA
+1485 ADEPSYDAPVVEEEA
-1500 FATEEPAV
+1500 FAAEEPAV
-1508 ESEITSDESALDEV
+1508 ESEITSDESALDDV
-1522 LEPSEAATDNVESA
+1522 LEPSKAATDNVESA
-1536 EEQAQA
+1536 EEQAQV

-1548 FDFDELELPVFGED
+1548 FDFDELELPEFGED
-1562 EALVAMADEPSY
+1562 EALAAMVDEPSY
-1574 DAPLVEEEAFAAEE
+1574 DAPVVEEEAFAAEE
-1588 PAVESEVTSEESAL
+1588 PAVEFEITSDESAL
-1602 DDVLEPSE
+1602 DDVLEPSK

-1621 QVQAEITDDAFDV
+1621 QAQVETTDDAFDF

-1687 SVAEELEEAP
+1687 SVAEELDEAP

-1723 NTVNKLHINPSSYEE
+1723 NTVNKPHINPSSYEE

-1750 GFNIAEEEV
+1750 GFNIAEDEV
-1759 LHSEFDEAAMAHL
+1759 LHSEFDEAAMADL
-1772 LSEDAL
+1772 LSEEAL

-1811 GFKLPDNPSAEVT
+1811 GFKLPDTPSAEVT
-1824 SDVPAE
+1824 SDVPAD

-1912 ASGKLDLAK
+1912 AAGKLDLAK

-1941 YGDDDVRREAKNL
+1941 YGDDVVRREAKNL

>member
-146 ATSRPIA
+146 ATPRPIA
-153 PTPVTRPVK
+153 STT
-162 VTPVTR
+162 VTR

-183 TVKVES
+183 AVKVEPP
-189 QVDTTPVKTPD
+189 VDTTPVKAPEA
-200 VPQVKTLEKQ
+200 PQVKTLEKQ

-363 TMGDDEND
+363 TMGEDEND

-500 EVDEFDLGLDEDSAA
+500 EADEFDLGLDEDSAA

-549 DESELE
+549 DESELD
-555 TPSSLDELES
+555 TQSSLDELES

-617 PTDTELLD
+617 LTDTELLD

-689 ATAEESDLFDELIG
+689 VTAEESDLFDELIG
-703 LDESDKAQEGDAA
+703 LDESDKAQKDDAA

-742 PAIEEGNT
+742 PAIEEGNA
-750 EGDLVDNT
+750 EGDLVDNS

-772 ASPKQDEPTAEV
+772 ASPKQDEQAAEV
-784 EELVESIDSPMAGDE
+784 EELVEAIDSSMAGDE

-827 FPEDIEEASTAEAE
+827 FPEDIEEGSNAEAE
-841 LDTDPQTLQE
+841 LDTDPQPLQE
-851 SLEDSTEALLEEAA
+851 SLDDSSEALLEEAA

-870 LPTEQ
+870 LPSSDP
-875 LVDLPVEEGETGDID
+875 LADLPLEEGESGDADDID
-890 DIDAQDDQN
+890 DQDDQD
-899 DDWLQAAIDEVESPR
+899 DDWLQAAIDEVESPLD
-914 QSIDEYEPTT
+914 SIDEYQSTT

-942 APELDV
+942 TPELDV

-960 QSAIDEVESPQ
+960 QSAIDEVESPH
-971 IDSELHEVDS
+971 IDLEQHEVDS
-981 DERIA
+981 DEHLA
-986 STSLAT
+986 SAPLAT

-999 DGHPDDAMLSELDD
+999 DEHPDDTMLSELDD
-1013 TQAQDDELVDLVDDI
+1013 TPAQDDELVDLVDDI

-1041 QDIEDAQELEATAT
+1041 QDIEDAQALEAPSA

-1078 PVEEDWAE
+1078 PIEEDWAE
-1086 AETLFDGLVTD
+1086 AETLFDGLATD

-1102 AQQEESLAGLAE
+1102 TQQEESLAGLAE

-1129 LLEFDEEDALEA
+1129 LLEFDEDDALEA
-1141 LADESAQE
+1141 LADESVQE

-1157 AIGLDELALNE
+1157 AIGLDELALTE

-1228 SELATPPIDETELLE
+1228 SDLATPPIDETELLE
-1243 QAESAVTDLGSI
+1243 QAESAVTDLDDI
-1255 EFDESELPE
+1255 EFDENELPE

-1271 SAMADGPSLADFEL
+1271 SAMADEPSLADFEL
-1285 DEPVEEGEIDLADE
+1285 DEPVAEGEIDLADE
-1299 VEFDELELPEFG
+1299 V
-1311 EEEALAAIADEPS
+1311 
-1324 YDAPVVEEEVFA
+1324 
-1336 AEEPAVES
+1336 
-1344 DITSEESAL
+1344 
-1353 DDVLEPSEVAT
+1353 
-1364 DNVESAEEQAQAE
+1364 
-1377 TTDDVF
+1377 

-1413 EEEVFAAEEPAVESE
+1413 EEDAFAAEEPAVEFE
-1428 VTSEESALDDVLE
+1428 ITSDESALDEVLE
-1441 PSEVADDNV
+1441 PSKAATDNV
-1450 ESAEEQAQAET
+1450 ESAEEQAQVET

-1485 ADEPSYDAPVVEEDA
+1485 ADEPSYDAPVVEEEA
-1500 FATEEPAV
+1500 FAAEEPAV
-1508 ESEITSDESALDEV
+1508 ESEITSDESALDDV
-1522 LEPSEAATDNVESA
+1522 LEPSKAATDNVESA
-1536 EEQAQA
+1536 EEQAQV

-1548 FDFDELELPVFGED
+1548 FDFDELELPEFGED
-1562 EALVAMADEPSY
+1562 EALAAMVDEPSY
-1574 DAPLVEEEAFAAEE
+1574 DAPVVEEEAFAAEE
-1588 PAVESEVTSEESAL
+1588 PAVEFEITSDESAL
-1602 DDVLEPSE
+1602 DEVLEPSK

-1621 QVQAEITDDAFDV
+1621 QAQVETTDDAFDF

-1687 SVAEELEEAP
+1687 SVAEELDEAP

-1723 NTVNKLHINPSSYEE
+1723 NTVNKPHINPSSYEE

-1759 LHSEFDEAAMAHL
+1759 LHSEFDEAAMADL
-1772 LSEDAL
+1772 LSEEAL

-1824 SDVPAE
+1824 SDVPAD

-1912 ASGKLDLAK
+1912 AAGKLDLAK

-1941 YGDDDVRREAKNL
+1941 YGDDVVRREAKNL

>member
-146 ATSRPIA
+146 VTPRPIA

-162 VTPVTR
+162 VTP
-168 PVKVTPA
+168 A
-175 TPAQAVSE
+175 TPVQAVSE
-183 TVKVES
+183 TVKVEPP
-189 QVDTTPVKTPD
+189 VDTTPVKAPE

-363 TMGDDEND
+363 SMGEDEND

-500 EVDEFDLGLDEDSAA
+500 EADEFDLGLDEDSAA

-549 DESELE
+549 DESELD
-555 TPSSLDELES
+555 TQSSLDELES

-635 LDEFDPL
+635 LDDFDPL

-679 ESLEWPEEEL
+679 ESLEWPVEEL

-703 LDESDKAQEGDAA
+703 LDESDKAQEDDAA

-742 PAIEEGNT
+742 PAIEEGNA

-772 ASPKQDEPTAEV
+772 ASPKQDEPAAEV
-784 EELVESIDSPMAGDE
+784 EELVEAIDSPMAGDE

-827 FPEDIEEASTAEAE
+827 FPEDIEEGSAAEAE
-841 LDTDPQTLQE
+841 LDTDPQPLQE
-851 SLEDSTEALLEEAA
+851 SLDDSSEALLEEAA

-870 LPTEQ
+870 LSSDP
-875 LVDLPVEEGETGDID
+875 LADLPLEEGESGDADDID
-890 DIDAQDDQN
+890 DQDDQD
-899 DDWLQAAIDEVESPR
+899 DDWLQAAIDEVESPLD
-914 QSIDEYEPTT
+914 SIDEYQSTT
-924 QTETSEQ
+924 QTETAEQ

-942 APELDV
+942 TPELDV
-948 EESQEPQEEDWL
+948 EESLEPQEEDWL
-960 QSAIDEVESPQ
+960 QSAIDEVESPH
-971 IDSELHEVDS
+971 IDLEQHEVDS
-981 DERIA
+981 DEHLA
-986 STSLAT
+986 STPLAT

-999 DGHPDDAMLSELDD
+999 DEHPDDTMLSEIDD
-1013 TQAQDDELVDLVDDI
+1013 TPAQDDELVDLVDDI

-1041 QDIEDAQELEATAT
+1041 QDIEDAQALEAPSA
-1055 EMPLEEPVHETPT
+1055 EMPLEEPVLETPT

-1078 PVEEDWAE
+1078 PIEEDWAE
-1086 AETLFDGLVTD
+1086 AETLFDGLATD

-1102 AQQEESLAGLAE
+1102 TQQEESLAGLAE

-1129 LLEFDEEDALEA
+1129 LLEFDEDDALEA
-1141 LADESAQE
+1141 LADESVQE

-1157 AIGLDELALNE
+1157 AIGLDELALTE
-1168 FGEDDELAVLA
+1168 FGEDDELSVLA
-1179 DEPGFA
+1179 DEPSFA

-1228 SELATPPIDETELLE
+1228 SDLATPPIDETELLE
-1243 QAESAVTDLGSI
+1243 QAESAVTDLDDI
-1255 EFDESELPE
+1255 EFDENELPE

-1271 SAMADGPSLADFEL
+1271 SAMADEPSLADFEL

-1299 VEFDELELPEFG
+1299 V
-1311 EEEALAAIADEPS
+1311 
-1324 YDAPVVEEEVFA
+1324 
-1336 AEEPAVES
+1336 
-1344 DITSEESAL
+1344 
-1353 DDVLEPSEVAT
+1353 
-1364 DNVESAEEQAQAE
+1364 
-1377 TTDDVF
+1377 
-1383 DFDELELPEF
+1383 
-1393 GEDEALAAM
+1393 
-1402 ADEPSY
+1402 
-1408 DAPVV
+1408 
-1413 EEEVFAAEEPAVESE
+1413 
-1428 VTSEESALDDVLE
+1428 
-1441 PSEVADDNV
+1441 
-1450 ESAEEQAQAET
+1450 
-1461 TDDAF
+1461 

-1500 FATEEPAV
+1500 FAAEDPAV
-1508 ESEITSDESALDEV
+1508 ESEITSDEPALDDV
-1522 LEPSEAATDNVESA
+1522 LEPSEAATDNAKSA

-1548 FDFDELELPVFGED
+1548 FDVDELELPEFGED
-1562 EALVAMADEPSY
+1562 EALAAMADEPSY
-1574 DAPLVEEEAFAAEE
+1574 DAPVVEEEAFAAEESAVESEVTSEESALDEELEPSEAATDNVESAEDQAQAETTDDAFDVDELELPEFGEDEALAAMADEPSYDAPVVEEEAFAAEE
-1588 PAVESEVTSEESAL
+1588 PAVESEITSEESAL

-1621 QVQAEITDDAFDV
+1621 QAQVETTDDAFDF

-1687 SVAEELEEAP
+1687 SVAEELDEAP

-1723 NTVNKLHINPSSYEE
+1723 NTVNKPHINPSSYEE

-1759 LHSEFDEAAMAHL
+1759 LHSEFDEAAMADL
-1772 LSEDAL
+1772 LSEEAL

-1811 GFKLPDNPSAEVT
+1811 GFKLPDTPSAEVT
-1824 SDVPAE
+1824 SDVPAD

-1912 ASGKLDLAK
+1912 AAGKLDLAK

-1941 YGDDDVRREAKNL
+1941 YGDDVVRREAKNL

>member
-111 LVPGSTLRVPSL
+111 LVSGSTLRVPSL

-146 ATSRPIA
+146 TTPRPIA
-153 PTPVTRPVK
+153 P
-162 VTPVTR
+162 TPVTR

-183 TVKVES
+183 TVKVEP
-189 QVDTTPVKTPD
+189 QVDTTPVKTPE

-363 TMGDDEND
+363 SMGEDEND

-494 NLGDDD
+494 NVGDDD
-500 EVDEFDLGLDEDSAA
+500 EADEFDLGLDEDSAA

-549 DESELE
+549 DESELD
-555 TPSSLDELES
+555 TQSSLDELES

-689 ATAEESDLFDELIG
+689 VTAEESDLFDELIG
-703 LDESDKAQEGDAA
+703 LDESDKAQED
-716 EPFDFAA
+716 DAA

-742 PAIEEGNT
+742 PAIEEGNA

-772 ASPKQDEPTAEV
+772 ASPKQDEPAAEV
-784 EELVESIDSPMAGDE
+784 EELVEAIDSPMAGDE

-827 FPEDIEEASTAEAE
+827 FPEDIEEGSTAEAE
-841 LDTDPQTLQE
+841 LDTDPQPLQE
-851 SLEDSTEALLEEAA
+851 SLDDSSEALLEEAA

-870 LPTEQ
+870 LPSDP
-875 LVDLPVEEGETGDID
+875 LADLPLEEGESGDAD
-890 DIDAQDDQN
+890 DIDAQDDQDDQD
-899 DDWLQAAIDEVESPR
+899 DDWLQAAIDEVESPLD
-914 QSIDEYEPTT
+914 SIDEHESTT

-942 APELDV
+942 TPELDV

-960 QSAIDEVESPQ
+960 QSAIDEVESPH
-971 IDSELHEVDS
+971 IDLEQHEVDS
-981 DERIA
+981 DEHLA
-986 STSLAT
+986 STPLAT

-999 DGHPDDAMLSELDD
+999 DEHPDDTMLSELDD
-1013 TQAQDDELVDLVDDI
+1013 TPAQDDELVDLVDDI

-1041 QDIEDAQELEATAT
+1041 QDIEDAQALEAPSA
-1055 EMPLEEPVHETPT
+1055 EMPLEEPVLETPT

-1078 PVEEDWAE
+1078 PIEEDWAE
-1086 AETLFDGLVTD
+1086 AETLFDGLATD

-1102 AQQEESLAGLAE
+1102 TQQEESLAGLTE
-1114 AESTAEQDDSLDDLE
+1114 AESTAEQDDSLNDLE
-1129 LLEFDEEDALEA
+1129 LLEFDEDDALEA
-1141 LADESAQE
+1141 LADESVQE

-1157 AIGLDELALNE
+1157 AIGLDELALTE
-1168 FGEDDELAVLA
+1168 FGEDDELSVLA

-1228 SELATPPIDETELLE
+1228 SDLATPPIDETELLE
-1243 QAESAVTDLGSI
+1243 QAESAVTELDDI
-1255 EFDESELPE
+1255 EFDENELPE

-1271 SAMADGPSLADFEL
+1271 SAMADEPSLADFEL

-1299 VEFDELELPEFG
+1299 V
-1311 EEEALAAIADEPS
+1311 
-1324 YDAPVVEEEVFA
+1324 
-1336 AEEPAVES
+1336 
-1344 DITSEESAL
+1344 
-1353 DDVLEPSEVAT
+1353 
-1364 DNVESAEEQAQAE
+1364 
-1377 TTDDVF
+1377 

-1413 EEEVFAAEEPAVESE
+1413 EEDAFAAEEPAVESE
-1428 VTSEESALDDVLE
+1428 TTSDESTLYDVLEPSEAATDNAKSAEEQVQAETTDDAFDVDELELPEFGEDEALAAMADEPSYDAPVVEEEAFATEEPVVESEITSDESALDDVLE
-1441 PSEVADDNV
+1441 PSKAATDNV
-1450 ESAEEQAQAET
+1450 ESAEEQAQVET

-1466 DFDELEL
+1466 DVDELEL

-1500 FATEEPAV
+1500 FATEEPVV
-1508 ESEITSDESALDEV
+1508 ESEITSDESTLDDV
-1522 LEPSEAATDNVESA
+1522 LEPSKAATDNVESA
-1536 EEQAQA
+1536 KEQAHV

-1548 FDFDELELPVFGED
+1548 FDVDELELPEFGED
-1562 EALVAMADEPSY
+1562 EALAAMVDEPSY
-1574 DAPLVEEEAFAAEE
+1574 DAPVVEEEAFAAEE

-1602 DDVLEPSE
+1602 GEELEPSE

-1723 NTVNKLHINPSSYEE
+1723 NTVNKPHINPSSYEE

-1750 GFNIAEEEV
+1750 GFNIAEDEV
-1759 LHSEFDEAAMAHL
+1759 LHSEFDEAAMADL

-1811 GFKLPDNPSAEVT
+1811 GFKLPDTPSAEVT
-1824 SDVPAE
+1824 SDVPAD

>member
-162 VTPVTR
+162 VTP
-168 PVKVTPA
+168 A

-189 QVDTTPVKTPD
+189 PVDTTPVKAPD

-322 EAPLTPPPMSD
+322 EAPLTPPMSD

-555 TPSSLDELES
+555 TQSSLDELES
-565 LLESGADD
+565 LLESGGDD

-703 LDESDKAQEGDAA
+703 LDESDKAQEDDAA
-716 EPFDFAA
+716 ESFDFAA

-742 PAIEEGNT
+742 PAIEEVSA
-750 EGDLVDNT
+750 EVDSVDNT
-758 AIDDLLDDVLPLEE
+758 AIDELLDDVLPLED
-772 ASPKQDEPTAEV
+772 ASPEQDEPTAEV
-784 EELVESIDSPMAGDE
+784 EELVEAIDSPMADDE

-806 SSHFVEDLANVAPT
+806 SSHFAEDLANVAPT

-827 FPEDIEEASTAEAE
+827 FPEDIEEVSTAEAE
-841 LDTDPQTLQE
+841 LNTDPQNLQE
-851 SLEDSTEALLEEAA
+851 SLDDSTESLLEEAA
-865 PSEPV
+865 PSESV
-870 LPTEQ
+870 LPTE
-875 LVDLPVEEGETGDID
+875 LLADLPGEEGETGDVD
-890 DIDAQDDQN
+890 DIDAQDDLDDQN

-924 QTETSEQ
+924 QTETAEQ

-960 QSAIDEVESPQ
+960 QSAIDEVESSQ
-971 IDSELHEVDS
+971 IDLEQHEVDS
-981 DERIA
+981 DEHLA
-986 STSLAT
+986 STPLAT

-999 DGHPDDAMLSELDD
+999 DEHPDDAMLSELDA
-1013 TQAQDDELVDLVDDI
+1013 TPAQDDELVDLIDDI

-1041 QDIEDAQELEATAT
+1041 QDIEDAQELEAPAT

-1086 AETLFDGLVTD
+1086 AETLFDGLATD

-1228 SELATPPIDETELLE
+1228 SELVTPPIDEAELLE
-1243 QAESAVTDLGSI
+1243 QAESAVANLDGI

-1271 SAMADGPSLADFEL
+1271 SAMADEPSLADFEL

-1311 EEEALAAIADEPS
+1311 EDEALAAMADEPS
-1324 YDAPVVEEEVFA
+1324 YEAPVMEEDAFA

-1344 DITSEESAL
+1344 EITSDDSAL
-1353 DDVLEPSEVAT
+1353 DEVLEPSEVAT

-1548 FDFDELELPVFGED
+1548 FDFDELELPEFGED
-1562 EALVAMADEPSY
+1562 EALAAMADEPSY
-1574 DAPLVEEEAFAAEE
+1574 DAPVVEEEVFAAEE
-1588 PAVESEVTSEESAL
+1588 PAVESEITSDESAL
-1602 DDVLEPSE
+1602 DEVLEPSE
-1610 AATDNVESAEE
+1610 VADDNVESAEE
-1621 QVQAEITDDAFDV
+1621 QAQAETTDDAFDF

-1656 IEPDAEP
+1656 IEPGAEP
-1663 EAESDDFEIDDI
+1663 EAESDDFEIDELD
-1675 ELPEFGEEDAIV
+1675 LPEFGEEDAIV
-1687 SVAEELEEAP
+1687 SVAEELDEAP

-1723 NTVNKLHINPSSYEE
+1723 NTVNKPHINPSSYEE

-1811 GFKLPDNPSAEVT
+1811 GFKLPDNPSAEAT
-1824 SDVPAE
+1824 NDVPAE

>member
-146 ATSRPIA
+146 ATPRPIA

-162 VTPVTR
+162 A
-168 PVKVTPA
+168 TPA

-183 TVKVES
+183 TVKVEPP
-189 QVDTTPVKTPD
+189 VDTTPVKAPE

-313 EPSASETQT
+313 EPSVSETQT

-363 TMGDDEND
+363 SMGEDEND

-500 EVDEFDLGLDEDSAA
+500 EADEFDLGLDEDSAA

-549 DESELE
+549 DESELD
-555 TPSSLDELES
+555 TQSSLDELES

-689 ATAEESDLFDELIG
+689 VTAEESDLFDELIG
-703 LDESDKAQEGDAA
+703 LDESDKAQEDDAA

-742 PAIEEGNT
+742 PAIEEGNA

-772 ASPKQDEPTAEV
+772 ASPKQDEPAAEV
-784 EELVESIDSPMAGDE
+784 EELVEAIDSPMAGDE

-827 FPEDIEEASTAEAE
+827 FPEDIEEGSTAEAE
-841 LDTDPQTLQE
+841 LDTDPQPLQE
-851 SLEDSTEALLEEAA
+851 SLDDSSEALLEEAA

-870 LPTEQ
+870 LPSDP
-875 LVDLPVEEGETGDID
+875 LADLPLKEGESGDADDID
-890 DIDAQDDQN
+890 DQDDQD
-899 DDWLQAAIDEVESPR
+899 DDWLQAAIDEVESPLD
-914 QSIDEYEPTT
+914 SIDEYESTT

-942 APELDV
+942 TPELDV
-948 EESQEPQEEDWL
+948 EESLEPQEEDWL
-960 QSAIDEVESPQ
+960 QSAIDEVESPH
-971 IDSELHEVDS
+971 IDLEQHEVDS
-981 DERIA
+981 DEHLA
-986 STSLAT
+986 STPLAT

-999 DGHPDDAMLSELDD
+999 DEHPDDTMLSEIDD
-1013 TQAQDDELVDLVDDI
+1013 TPAQDDELVDLVDDI

-1041 QDIEDAQELEATAT
+1041 QDIEDAQALEAPSA
-1055 EMPLEEPVHETPT
+1055 EMPLEEPVLETPT

-1078 PVEEDWAE
+1078 PIEEDWAE
-1086 AETLFDGLVTD
+1086 AETLFDGLATD

-1102 AQQEESLAGLAE
+1102 TQQEESLAGLAE

-1129 LLEFDEEDALEA
+1129 LLEFDEDDALEA
-1141 LADESAQE
+1141 LADESVQE

-1157 AIGLDELALNE
+1157 AIGLDELALTE

-1228 SELATPPIDETELLE
+1228 SDLATPPIDETELLE
-1243 QAESAVTDLGSI
+1243 QAESAVTDLDDI
-1255 EFDESELPE
+1255 EFDENELPE

-1271 SAMADGPSLADFEL
+1271 SAMADEPSLADFEL

-1299 VEFDELELPEFG
+1299 VDFDELELPEFG
-1311 EEEALAAIADEPS
+1311 EDEALAAMADEPS
-1324 YDAPVVEEEVFA
+1324 YDAPIVEEDAFATEEPVVESE
-1336 AEEPAVES
+1336 
-1344 DITSEESAL
+1344 ITSDESAL
-1353 DDVLEPSEVAT
+1353 DDVLEPTEAAT
-1364 DNVESAEEQAQAE
+1364 DNVESAEDQAQAE
-1377 TTDDVF
+1377 TTDDAF
-1383 DFDELELPEF
+1383 DVDELELPEF

-1413 EEEVFAAEEPAVESE
+1413 EEEAFAAEESAVESE
-1428 VTSEESALDDVLE
+1428 VTSEESALDEELE
-1441 PSEVADDNV
+1441 PSEAATDNV
-1450 ESAEEQAQAET
+1450 ESAEDQAQAET

-1466 DFDELEL
+1466 DVDELEL

-1508 ESEITSDESALDEV
+1508 ESEITS
-1522 LEPSEAATDNVESA
+1522 
-1536 EEQAQA
+1536 
-1542 ETTDDA
+1542 
-1548 FDFDELELPVFGED
+1548 
-1562 EALVAMADEPSY
+1562 
-1574 DAPLVEEEAFAAEE
+1574 
-1588 PAVESEVTSEESAL
+1588 EESAL
-1602 DDVLEPSE
+1602 DDVLEPSK
-1610 AATDNVESAEE
+1610 AATDNAESAEE
-1621 QVQAEITDDAFDV
+1621 QAQVETTDDAFDF

-1687 SVAEELEEAP
+1687 SVAEELDEAP

-1723 NTVNKLHINPSSYEE
+1723 NTVNKPHINPSSYEE

-1759 LHSEFDEAAMAHL
+1759 LHSEFDEAAMADL
-1772 LSEDAL
+1772 LSEEAL

-1824 SDVPAE
+1824 SDVPAD

-1875 GDEVEFEEEDLK
+1875 GDEVAFEEEDLK

-1912 ASGKLDLAK
+1912 AAGKLDLAK

-1941 YGDDDVRREAKNL
+1941 YGDDVVRREAKNL

>member
-162 VTPVTR
+162 VTP
-168 PVKVTPA
+168 A

-189 QVDTTPVKTPD
+189 PVDTTPVKTSD

-555 TPSSLDELES
+555 TQSSLDELES

-605 LAGLSDDEIEVS
+605 LAGLTDDEIEVS

-703 LDESDKAQEGDAA
+703 LDESDKAQEDDAA
-716 EPFDFAA
+716 ESFDFAA

-742 PAIEEGNT
+742 PAIEEVSA
-750 EGDLVDNT
+750 EVDSVDNT
-758 AIDDLLDDVLPLEE
+758 AIDELLDDVLPLED
-772 ASPKQDEPTAEV
+772 ASPEQDEPTAEV
-784 EELVESIDSPMAGDE
+784 EELVESIDSPMVDDE

-841 LDTDPQTLQE
+841 VDTDPQSLQE
-851 SLEDSTEALLEEAA
+851 SLDDSSEALLEEVAQ
-865 PSEPV
+865 SEPV
-870 LPTEQ
+870 LPSDP
-875 LVDLPVEEGETGDID
+875 LADLPVEEGETGDVD
-890 DIDAQDDQN
+890 DIDAQDDLD
-899 DDWLQAAIDEVESPR
+899 DDWLQAAIDEVESPLD
-914 QSIDEYEPTT
+914 SIDEYESTT
-924 QTETSEQ
+924 QTETAEQ

-948 EESQEPQEEDWL
+948 EESQELQEEDWL

-986 STSLAT
+986 STPLAT

-999 DGHPDDAMLSELDD
+999 DEHPDDAMLSELDA
-1013 TQAQDDELVDLVDDI
+1013 TPAQDDELVDLVDDI

-1041 QDIEDAQELEATAT
+1041 QDIEDAQALEAPSA

-1078 PVEEDWAE
+1078 PIEEDWAE
-1086 AETLFDGLVTD
+1086 AETLFDGLATD

-1102 AQQEESLAGLAE
+1102 TQQEESLAGLVE
-1114 AESTAEQDDSLDDLE
+1114 AESTTEQDDSLDDLE
-1129 LLEFDEEDALEA
+1129 LLEFDEDDALEA
-1141 LADESAQE
+1141 LADESVQE

-1219 MLSEVELSE
+1219 MLSEIELSE
-1228 SELATPPIDETELLE
+1228 SELVTPPIDETELLE
-1243 QAESAVTDLGSI
+1243 QAESAVTDLDDI
-1255 EFDESELPE
+1255 ELDESELPE

-1271 SAMADGPSLADFEL
+1271 SAMADEPSLADFEL

-1299 VEFDELELPEFG
+1299 VDFDELELPEFG

-1324 YDAPVVEEEVFA
+1324 YDAPVVAEEAFA

-1344 DITSEESAL
+1344 EVTSEESAL
-1353 DDVLEPSEVAT
+1353 DEVLEPSEDIT

-1428 VTSEESALDDVLE
+1428 VTSEESALDEVLE

-1548 FDFDELELPVFGED
+1548 FDFDELELPEFGED
-1562 EALVAMADEPSY
+1562 EALAAMADEPSY
-1574 DAPLVEEEAFAAEE
+1574 DAPVVEEDAFAAEE
-1588 PAVESEVTSEESAL
+1588 PAVESEITSDESAL
-1602 DDVLEPSE
+1602 DEVLEPSE
-1610 AATDNVESAEE
+1610 VADDNVESAEE
-1621 QVQAEITDDAFDV
+1621 QAQAETTDDAFDF

-1656 IEPDAEP
+1656 IEPGAEP
-1663 EAESDDFEIDDI
+1663 EAESDDFEIDELD
-1675 ELPEFGEEDAIV
+1675 LPEFGEEDAIV
-1687 SVAEELEEAP
+1687 SVAEELDEAP

-1723 NTVNKLHINPSSYEE
+1723 NTVNKPHINPSSYEE

-1811 GFKLPDNPSAEVT
+1811 GFKLPDNSSAEVT

>member
-146 ATSRPIA
+146 ATPRPIA
-153 PTPVTRPVK
+153 P
-162 VTPVTR
+162 TPVTR

-175 TPAQAVSE
+175 TPAQAESE
-183 TVKVES
+183 TVKVEP
-189 QVDTTPVKTPD
+189 QIGTTPVKAPE

-300 LLIVMLLGRRKEA
+300 LLIVMLLGHRKEA

-363 TMGDDEND
+363 SMGEDEND

-500 EVDEFDLGLDEDSAA
+500 EADEFDLGLDEDSAA

-549 DESELE
+549 DESELD
-555 TPSSLDELES
+555 TQSSLDELES

-679 ESLEWPEEEL
+679 ESLEWPVEEL

-703 LDESDKAQEGDAA
+703 LDESDKAQEDDAA

-742 PAIEEGNT
+742 PAIEEGNA

-772 ASPKQDEPTAEV
+772 ASPKQDEPAAEV
-784 EELVESIDSPMAGDE
+784 EELVEAIDSPMAGDE

-827 FPEDIEEASTAEAE
+827 FPEDIEEGTAAEVE
-841 LDTDPQTLQE
+841 LDTEPQPLQE
-851 SLEDSTEALLEEAA
+851 SLDDSSEALLEEAA

-870 LPTEQ
+870 LPSDP
-875 LVDLPVEEGETGDID
+875 LADLPLEEGESGDVD
-890 DIDAQDDQN
+890 DIDAQDDQD
-899 DDWLQAAIDEVESPR
+899 DDWLQAAIDEVESPLD
-914 QSIDEYEPTT
+914 SIDEYQSTT

-942 APELDV
+942 TPELDV

-960 QSAIDEVESPQ
+960 QSAIDEVESPH
-971 IDSELHEVDS
+971 IDLEQHEVDS
-981 DERIA
+981 DEHLA
-986 STSLAT
+986 STPLAT

-999 DGHPDDAMLSELDD
+999 DEHPDDTMLSELDD
-1013 TQAQDDELVDLVDDI
+1013 TPAQDDELVDLVDDI

-1041 QDIEDAQELEATAT
+1041 QDIEDAQALEAPSA
-1055 EMPLEEPVHETPT
+1055 EMPLEEPVLETPT

-1078 PVEEDWAE
+1078 PIEEDWAE
-1086 AETLFDGLVTD
+1086 AETLFDGLATD

-1102 AQQEESLAGLAE
+1102 TQQEESLAGLAE

-1129 LLEFDEEDALEA
+1129 LLEFDEDDALEA
-1141 LADESAQE
+1141 LADESVQE

-1157 AIGLDELALNE
+1157 AIGLDELALTE

-1228 SELATPPIDETELLE
+1228 SDLATPPIDETELLE
-1243 QAESAVTDLGSI
+1243 QAESAVTDLDDI
-1255 EFDESELPE
+1255 EFDENELPE

-1271 SAMADGPSLADFEL
+1271 SAMADEPSLADFEL
-1285 DEPVEEGEIDLADE
+1285 DEPVAEGEIDLADE
-1299 VEFDELELPEFG
+1299 V
-1311 EEEALAAIADEPS
+1311 
-1324 YDAPVVEEEVFA
+1324 
-1336 AEEPAVES
+1336 
-1344 DITSEESAL
+1344 
-1353 DDVLEPSEVAT
+1353 
-1364 DNVESAEEQAQAE
+1364 
-1377 TTDDVF
+1377 

-1408 DAPVV
+1408 EAPVV
-1413 EEEVFAAEEPAVESE
+1413 EEDAFAAEEPAVEFE
-1428 VTSEESALDDVLE
+1428 ITSDESALDEVLE
-1441 PSEVADDNV
+1441 PSKAATDNV
-1450 ESAEEQAQAET
+1450 ESAEEQAQVET

-1485 ADEPSYDAPVVEEDA
+1485 ADEPSYDAPVVEEEA
-1500 FATEEPAV
+1500 FAAEEPAV
-1508 ESEITSDESALDEV
+1508 ESEITSDESALDDV
-1522 LEPSEAATDNVESA
+1522 LEPSKAATDNVESA
-1536 EEQAQA
+1536 EEQAQV
-1542 ETTDDA
+1542 ESTDDA
-1548 FDFDELELPVFGED
+1548 FDVDELDLPEFGED
-1562 EALVAMADEPSY
+1562 EALAAMADEPSY
-1574 DAPLVEEEAFAAEE
+1574 DAPVVEEEAFATEE
-1588 PAVESEVTSEESAL
+1588 PAVESETTSDESAL

-1621 QVQAEITDDAFDV
+1621 QAQVETTDDAFDF

-1687 SVAEELEEAP
+1687 SVAEELDEAP

-1723 NTVNKLHINPSSYEE
+1723 NTVNKPHINPSSYEE

-1759 LHSEFDEAAMAHL
+1759 LHSEFDEAAMADL
-1772 LSEDAL
+1772 LSEEAL

-1811 GFKLPDNPSAEVT
+1811 GFKLPDTPSAEVT
-1824 SDVPAE
+1824 SDVPAD

-1912 ASGKLDLAK
+1912 AAGKLDLAK

-1941 YGDDDVRREAKNL
+1941 YGDDVVRREAKNL

>member
-146 ATSRPIA
+146 ATPRPIA

-162 VTPVTR
+162 VTP
-168 PVKVTPA
+168 A
-175 TPAQAVSE
+175 TPVQAVSE
-183 TVKVES
+183 TVKVEPP
-189 QVDTTPVKTPD
+189 VDTAPVKAPE

-363 TMGDDEND
+363 STGEDEND

-500 EVDEFDLGLDEDSAA
+500 EADEFDLGLDEDSAA

-539 LLAQFDEPVI
+539 LLAQFDEAVI
-549 DESELE
+549 DESELD
-555 TPSSLDELES
+555 TQSSLDELES

-635 LDEFDPL
+635 LDDFDPL

-679 ESLEWPEEEL
+679 ESLEWPDEEL
-689 ATAEESDLFDELIG
+689 VTAEESDLFDELIG
-703 LDESDKAQEGDAA
+703 LDESDKAQEDDAA

-742 PAIEEGNT
+742 PAIEEGNA
-750 EGDLVDNT
+750 EGDLVDNS

-772 ASPKQDEPTAEV
+772 ASPKQDEPAAEV
-784 EELVESIDSPMAGDE
+784 EELVEAIDSPMAGDE

-827 FPEDIEEASTAEAE
+827 FPEDIEEGSTAEAE
-841 LDTDPQTLQE
+841 LDTDPQPLQE
-851 SLEDSTEALLEEAA
+851 SLDDSSEALLEEAA

-870 LPTEQ
+870 LPSDP
-875 LVDLPVEEGETGDID
+875 LADLPLEEGESGDADDID
-890 DIDAQDDQN
+890 DQDDQD
-899 DDWLQAAIDEVESPR
+899 DDWLQAAIDEVESPLD
-914 QSIDEYEPTT
+914 SIDEHESTT
-924 QTETSEQ
+924 QTETAEQ
-931 ELLSDHEIATT
+931 DLLSDHEIATT
-942 APELDV
+942 TPELDV
-948 EESQEPQEEDWL
+948 EESLEPQEEDWL
-960 QSAIDEVESPQ
+960 QSAIDEVESPH
-971 IDSELHEVDS
+971 IDLEQHEVDS
-981 DERIA
+981 DEHLA
-986 STSLAT
+986 STPLAT

-999 DGHPDDAMLSELDD
+999 DEHPDDTMLSEIDD
-1013 TQAQDDELVDLVDDI
+1013 TPAQDDELVDLVDDI

-1041 QDIEDAQELEATAT
+1041 QDIEDAQALEAPSA
-1055 EMPLEEPVHETPT
+1055 EMPLEEPVLETPT

-1078 PVEEDWAE
+1078 PIEEDWAE
-1086 AETLFDGLVTD
+1086 AETLFDGLATD

-1102 AQQEESLAGLAE
+1102 TQQEESLAGLAE

-1129 LLEFDEEDALEA
+1129 LLEFDEDDALEA
-1141 LADESAQE
+1141 LADESVQE

-1157 AIGLDELALNE
+1157 AIGLDELALTE
-1168 FGEDDELAVLA
+1168 FGEDDELSVLA

-1228 SELATPPIDETELLE
+1228 SDLATPPIDETELLE
-1243 QAESAVTDLGSI
+1243 QAESAVTDLDDI
-1255 EFDESELPE
+1255 EFDENELPE

-1271 SAMADGPSLADFEL
+1271 SAMADEPSLADFEL

-1299 VEFDELELPEFG
+1299 V
-1311 EEEALAAIADEPS
+1311 
-1324 YDAPVVEEEVFA
+1324 
-1336 AEEPAVES
+1336 
-1344 DITSEESAL
+1344 
-1353 DDVLEPSEVAT
+1353 
-1364 DNVESAEEQAQAE
+1364 
-1377 TTDDVF
+1377 
-1383 DFDELELPEF
+1383 
-1393 GEDEALAAM
+1393 
-1402 ADEPSY
+1402 
-1408 DAPVV
+1408 
-1413 EEEVFAAEEPAVESE
+1413 
-1428 VTSEESALDDVLE
+1428 
-1441 PSEVADDNV
+1441 
-1450 ESAEEQAQAET
+1450 
-1461 TDDAF
+1461 

-1500 FATEEPAV
+1500 FAAEDPAV
-1508 ESEITSDESALDEV
+1508 ESEITSDEPALDDVLEPSEAATDNAKSAEEQAQAETTDDAFDVDELELPEFGEDEALAAMADEPSYDAPIVEEDAFAAEESAVESEITSEESALDDVLEPSEAETDNVESEEEQAQTETTDDAFDVDELELPEFGEDEALAAMADEPSYDAPVVEEDAFAAEEPVVESDITSEESALDEV

-1548 FDFDELELPVFGED
+1548 FDVDELELPEFGED
-1562 EALVAMADEPSY
+1562 EALAAMADEPSY
-1574 DAPLVEEEAFAAEE
+1574 DAPVVEEEAFAAEE
-1588 PAVESEVTSEESAL
+1588 PTVESEITSDESAL
-1602 DDVLEPSE
+1602 DEELEPSK

-1621 QVQAEITDDAFDV
+1621 QAQVETTDDAFDF

-1687 SVAEELEEAP
+1687 SVAEELDEAP

-1723 NTVNKLHINPSSYEE
+1723 NTVNKPHINPSSYEE

-1750 GFNIAEEEV
+1750 GFNIAEDEV
-1759 LHSEFDEAAMAHL
+1759 LHSEFDEAAMADL
-1772 LSEDAL
+1772 LSEEAL

-1811 GFKLPDNPSAEVT
+1811 GFKLPDTPSAEVT
-1824 SDVPAE
+1824 SDVPAD

-1912 ASGKLDLAK
+1912 AAGKLDLAK

-1941 YGDDDVRREAKNL
+1941 YGDDVVRREAKNL

>member
-162 VTPVTR
+162 VTP
-168 PVKVTPA
+168 A

-183 TVKVES
+183 TVKVEP

-555 TPSSLDELES
+555 TQSSLDELES

-605 LAGLSDDEIEVS
+605 LAGLTDDEIEVS

-703 LDESDKAQEGDAA
+703 LDESDKAQEDDAA
-716 EPFDFAA
+716 ESFDFAA

-742 PAIEEGNT
+742 PAIEEVSA
-750 EGDLVDNT
+750 EVDSVDNT
-758 AIDDLLDDVLPLEE
+758 AIDKLLDDVLPLED
-772 ASPKQDEPTAEV
+772 ASPEQDEPTAEV
-784 EELVESIDSPMAGDE
+784 EELVESIDSPMVDDE

-827 FPEDIEEASTAEAE
+827 FPEDIEEVSTAEAE
-841 LDTDPQTLQE
+841 LNTDPQTLQE
-851 SLEDSTEALLEEAA
+851 SLDDSTESLFEEAA
-865 PSEPV
+865 PSESV

-875 LVDLPVEEGETGDID
+875 LVDLPVEEGETGDVD

-924 QTETSEQ
+924 QTETAEQ

-971 IDSELHEVDS
+971 IDLEQHEVDS
-981 DERIA
+981 DEYLA
-986 STSLAT
+986 STPLAT

-999 DGHPDDAMLSELDD
+999 DEHPDDAMFSELDA
-1013 TQAQDDELVDLVDDI
+1013 TPAQDDELEDLIDDI

-1041 QDIEDAQELEATAT
+1041 QDMEDAQELEAPAT

-1086 AETLFDGLVTD
+1086 AETLFDGLATD

-1228 SELATPPIDETELLE
+1228 SDLATPPIDETELLE
-1243 QAESAVTDLGSI
+1243 QAESAVTDLDDI
-1255 EFDESELPE
+1255 EFDENELPE

-1271 SAMADGPSLADFEL
+1271 SAMADEPSLADFEL

-1299 VEFDELELPEFG
+1299 VDFDELELPEFG
-1311 EEEALAAIADEPS
+1311 EDEALAAMADEPS
-1324 YDAPVVEEEVFA
+1324 YEAPVVEEDAFA
-1336 AEEPAVES
+1336 TEEPAVES
-1344 DITSEESAL
+1344 EVTSEESAL
-1353 DDVLEPSEVAT
+1353 DEVLEPSEVAD

-1408 DAPVV
+1408 DAPAV

-1562 EALVAMADEPSY
+1562 EALVAMADESSY

-1610 AATDNVESAEE
+1610 AATDNVESSEE

-1663 EAESDDFEIDDI
+1663 EAESDDFEIDELD
-1675 ELPEFGEEDAIV
+1675 LPEFGEEDAIV

-1723 NTVNKLHINPSSYEE
+1723 NTVNKPHINPSSYEE

-1750 GFNIAEEEV
+1750 GFNIAEDEV
-1759 LHSEFDEAAMAHL
+1759 LHSEFDEAAMADL

-1811 GFKLPDNPSAEVT
+1811 GFKLPDTPSAEVT
-1824 SDVPAE
+1824 SDVPAD